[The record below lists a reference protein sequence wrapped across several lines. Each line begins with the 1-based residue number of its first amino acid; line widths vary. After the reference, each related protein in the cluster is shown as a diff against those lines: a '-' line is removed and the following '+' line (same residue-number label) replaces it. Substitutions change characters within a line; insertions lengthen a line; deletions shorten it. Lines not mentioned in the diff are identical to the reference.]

1 MRLRVLPFEKEGVRG
16 GFRNSDLQV
25 FNEMKISENWL
36 RAWVNPEIDSGTLS
50 DQLTMLGLE
59 VDDMAPAAKPFSGVV
74 VGEVLTV
81 EQHPDADRLR
91 VTTVNIGSGEPLQ
104 IVCGAPN
111 VRAGMKAPVATI
123 GAVLPGDFKIKKGK
137 LRGVESQGML
147 CGASEI
153 DLEDKIDGLL
163 ELPADAPV
171 GVDIREYLEL
181 DDHVIDISITPN
193 RGDCFSIRGVARE
206 IGVINQLPV
215 AAPEI
220 KEVAA
225 AIADHKN
232 VIVDTDGCPRYLGRV
247 IKNVNTKAPTPA
259 WMERALARSGI
270 RQHSILVDITN
281 YVLIELGQPLHAF
294 DGGKVEGAVHVR
306 QAAAGEKLV
315 LLNEQEVEL
324 QEDVM
329 VIADDA
335 KALAIAGIM
344 GGLSSSVT
352 DETAEI
358 FLESAFFA
366 PLHIA
371 GRARRF
377 GLHTDASQRYERGV
391 DFELPMAAM
400 HRASQLIAELAG
412 GEFGPI
418 TAVEQAALLPKR
430 EAIALNQAQVDQL
443 LGYAV
448 EPAFISDA
456 LSRLGCA
463 VTVKAE
469 GEWTVVPPSH
479 RYDMAIYQDLI
490 EEVARIHGYD
500 NIQIS
505 LPVMDVKLAKY
516 ADQFELAQLRQTAV
530 TLGYQ
535 EAISF
540 SFADA
545 KLEKQLNPQVQPL
558 ALANPISSDLAV
570 MRSTLLSSLIPCVQY
585 NLNRQQSRVR
595 FFELGLRFDYQG
607 ASSIHDLKQVPA
619 FALIAAGPRTA
630 ESWHGKPAEM
640 DFFDFKGDVEE
651 ILAAARLKVEY
662 VRSERAWLHPG
673 QSAEIL
679 LNGQSIGYLGRL
691 HPSLEAELDLSAT
704 WVAELD
710 QQAILQTYVS
720 NFTELSRFPSVR
732 RDIAL
737 LISDKINVS
746 EIQQLIEK
754 TGGELLD
761 SAWLFDV
768 YTGQGV
774 EEGKRSLAFALLWQH
789 PSRTLEDAEIK
800 SGMDNILQ
808 VLENTY
814 QATLRAS

>member
-1 MRLRVLPFEKEGVRG
+1 
-16 GFRNSDLQV
+16 
-25 FNEMKISENWL
+25 MKISENWL
-36 RAWVNPEIDSGTLS
+36 RTWVNPAIDSETLS

-59 VDDMAPAAKPFSGVV
+59 VDELAPVAKPFTGVV

-163 ELPADAPV
+163 ELPTDAPV
-171 GVDIREYLEL
+171 GVNIREYLKL
-181 DDHVIDISITPN
+181 DDNVIDISITPN
-193 RGDCFSIRGVARE
+193 RGDCFSIRGIARE
-206 IGVINQLPV
+206 IAVINQLQMNEPD
-215 AAPEI
+215 I
-220 KEVAA
+220 KSVDAT
-225 AIADHKN
+225 IADEKKV
-232 VIVDTDGCPRYLGRV
+232 VISTEGAPRYLGRV
-247 IKNVNTKAPTPA
+247 IKNVNVKAATPE
-259 WMERALARSGI
+259 WMEQALARSGI
-270 RQHSILVDITN
+270 RTHSILVDVTN
-281 YVLIELGQPLHAF
+281 YVLMELGQPMHAF
-294 DGGKVEGAVHVR
+294 DLAKIEGTVHVR
-306 QAAAGEKLV
+306 QAQPQEKLQ
-315 LLNEQEVEL
+315 LLNDQEVEL
-324 QEDVM
+324 QEDIM
-329 VIADDA
+329 VIADDQ

-344 GGLSSSVT
+344 GGLASSVT
-352 DETAEI
+352 DDTTDI

-366 PLHIA
+366 PLAIA

-377 GLHTDASQRYERGV
+377 GLHTDSSQRYERGV
-391 DFELPMAAM
+391 DFELPLIAM
-400 HRASQLIAELAG
+400 NRASQLIQELAG

-418 TAVEQAALLPKR
+418 TVAEKTEILPKR
-430 EAIALNQAQVDQL
+430 EAIELKQAQVDQL
-443 LGYAV
+443 LGYQLTAD
-448 EPAFISDA
+448 FIADA
-456 LSRLGCA
+456 LTRLGGE

-469 GEWTVVPPSH
+469 GEWSVVPPSH

-490 EEVARIHGYD
+490 EEVARIDGYD

-505 LPVMDVKLAKY
+505 LPSMDVQLAKY
-516 ADQFELAQLRQTAV
+516 QDRFEIAELRQTIV

-545 KLEKQLNPQVQPL
+545 KLEKQLNPQVNPL
-558 ALANPISSDLAV
+558 MLANPISSDLAA

-595 FFELGLRFDYQG
+595 FFELGLRFDYQN
-607 ASSIHDLKQVPA
+607 AKSIEDLKQIPTL
-619 FALIAAGPRTA
+619 ALVAVGSQQP
-630 ESWHGKPAEM
+630 ESWHIKPQPM
-640 DFFDFKGDVEE
+640 DFFDFKGEIEE
-651 ILAAARLKVEY
+651 ILAAGRVKVEY

-679 LNGQSIGYLGRL
+679 VDGQSIGYLGRL
-691 HPSLEAELDLSAT
+691 HPSLENELDLSTT
-704 WVAELD
+704 WVAELN
-710 QQAILQTYVS
+710 QTAVLQSYVS
-720 NFTELSRFPSVR
+720 NFTELSRFPSIR

-737 LISDKINVS
+737 LISDNINVRD
-746 EIQQLIEK
+746 IQQLIEK

-761 SAWLFDV
+761 STWLFDV

-800 SGMDNILQ
+800 SGMDNIIQ

>member
-1 MRLRVLPFEKEGVRG
+1 
-16 GFRNSDLQV
+16 
-25 FNEMKISENWL
+25 MKISENWL
-36 RAWVNPEIDSGTLS
+36 RTWVNPAIDSEKLS

-59 VDDMAPAAKPFSGVV
+59 VDDLSPAAKPFTGVV

-163 ELPADAPV
+163 ELPADAAV
-171 GVDIREYLEL
+171 GVNVREYLDL
-181 DDHVIDISITPN
+181 DDNVIDISITPN
-193 RGDCFSIRGVARE
+193 RGDCFSIRGIARE

-215 AAPEI
+215 TAPDI
-220 KEVAA
+220 QEVAA
-225 AIADHKN
+225 SIADEKK
-232 VIVDTDGCPRYLGRV
+232 VIVSTEGCPRYLGRV
-247 IKNVNTKAPTPA
+247 IKNVNTKAATPE

-281 YVLIELGQPLHAF
+281 YVLMELGQPLHAF
-294 DGGKVEGAVHVR
+294 DAAKVQGAVQVR
-306 QAAAGEKLV
+306 QATAGEKLV

-324 QEDVM
+324 QDDVM
-329 VIADDA
+329 VIADDE

-352 DETAEI
+352 DETTEI

-391 DFELPMAAM
+391 DFELPLIAM
-400 HRASQLIAELAG
+400 HRASQLISELAG

-418 TAVEQAALLPKR
+418 TVAENAAVLPTR
-430 EAIALNQAQVDQL
+430 DAIELEQAQVDQL
-443 LGYAV
+443 LGYSV
-448 EPAFISDA
+448 DSDFITDA
-456 LSRLGCA
+456 LTRLGCE
-463 VTVKAE
+463 VTVKAQ
-469 GEWTVVPPSH
+469 GQWSVVPPSH

-505 LPVMDVKLAKY
+505 LPVIDTKLAKY
-516 ADQFELAQLRQTAV
+516 QDQFEVAQLRQTLV

-540 SFADA
+540 SFADL
-545 KLEKQLNPQVQPL
+545 KLEKQLNAAVNPL

-585 NLNRQQSRVR
+585 NINRQLSRVR
-595 FFELGLRFDYQG
+595 FFELGLRFDYQN
-607 ASSIHDLKQVPA
+607 AASIHDLKQIPTLA
-619 FALIAAGPRTA
+619 MIAVGAKTA
-630 ESWHGKPAEM
+630 ESWHGKPQAM
-640 DFFDFKGDVEE
+640 DFFDLKGEVEE
-651 ILAAARLKVEY
+651 LLAAGRVQVEY
-662 VRSERAWLHPG
+662 VRSERSWLHPG

-679 LNGQSIGYLGRL
+679 VNGQSIGYLGRL
-691 HPSLEAELDLSAT
+691 HPSLENELDLGTT

-710 QQAILQTYVS
+710 QQAVLQTYVS

-746 EIQQLIEK
+746 EIQQLIEQ
-754 TGGELLD
+754 TGGELLH
-761 SAWLFDV
+761 STWLFDV

-774 EEGKRSLAFALLWQH
+774 EAGKRSLAFALLWQH
-789 PSRTLEDAEIK
+789 PTRTLEDAEIK

>member
-1 MRLRVLPFEKEGVRG
+1 
-16 GFRNSDLQV
+16 
-25 FNEMKISENWL
+25 MKISENWL
-36 RAWVNPEIDSGTLS
+36 RTWVNPAIDSDTLS

-59 VDDMAPAAKPFSGVV
+59 VDELAPVAKPFTGVV

-81 EQHPDADRLR
+81 DQHPDADRLR

-111 VRAGMKAPVATI
+111 VRVGMKAPVATI

-171 GVDIREYLEL
+171 GVNIREYLKL
-181 DDHVIDISITPN
+181 DDNVIDISITPN
-193 RGDCFSIRGVARE
+193 RGDCFSIRGIARE
-206 IGVINQLPV
+206 IAVINQLQMNE
-215 AAPEI
+215 PEI
-220 KEVAA
+220 KSVDATITDEKKV
-225 AIADHKN
+225 
-232 VIVDTDGCPRYLGRV
+232 VISTDGAPRYLGRV
-247 IKNVNTKAPTPA
+247 VKNVNVKAATPE
-259 WMERALARSGI
+259 WMEQALARSGI
-270 RQHSILVDITN
+270 RTHSILVDVTN
-281 YVLIELGQPLHAF
+281 YVLMELGQPMHAF
-294 DGGKVEGAVHVR
+294 DLAKIEGTVHVR
-306 QAAAGEKLV
+306 QAQPQEKLQ
-315 LLNEQEVEL
+315 LLNDQEVEL
-324 QEDVM
+324 QEDIM
-329 VIADDA
+329 VIADDQ

-344 GGLSSSVT
+344 GGLASSVT
-352 DETAEI
+352 DDTADI

-366 PLHIA
+366 PLAIA

-377 GLHTDASQRYERGV
+377 GLHTDSSQRYERGV
-391 DFELPMAAM
+391 DFELPLIAM
-400 HRASQLIAELAG
+400 NRASQLIQELAG

-418 TAVEQAALLPKR
+418 TVAEKTDLLPKR
-430 EAIALNQAQVDQL
+430 EAIELKQAQVDQL
-443 LGYAV
+443 LGYQVA
-448 EPAFISDA
+448 ADFITDA
-456 LSRLGCA
+456 LTRLGCS

-469 GEWTVVPPSH
+469 GEWSVVPPSH

-490 EEVARIHGYD
+490 EEVARIDGYD

-505 LPVMDVKLAKY
+505 LPSMDVQLAKY
-516 ADQFELAQLRQTAV
+516 QDRFEIAQLRQTVV

-545 KLEKQLNPQVQPL
+545 KLEKQLNPQVNPL
-558 ALANPISSDLAV
+558 MLANPISSDLAA

-595 FFELGLRFDYQG
+595 FFELGLRFDYQN
-607 ASSIHDLKQVPA
+607 ATSIQDLKQIPTL
-619 FALIAAGPRTA
+619 ALIAVGSREP
-630 ESWHGKPAEM
+630 ESWHAKLQPM
-640 DFFDFKGDVEE
+640 DFFDFKGEVEE
-651 ILAAARLKVEY
+651 VLAAGRVKVEY

-679 LNGQSIGYLGRL
+679 VDGKSIGYLGRL
-691 HPSLEAELDLSAT
+691 HPSLENELDLSTT

-710 QQAILQTYVS
+710 QAAVLQSYVS

-737 LISDKINVS
+737 LISDNINVRD
-746 EIQQLIEK
+746 IQQLIEK

-761 SAWLFDV
+761 STWLFDV

-800 SGMDNILQ
+800 SGMDNIIQ

>member
-1 MRLRVLPFEKEGVRG
+1 
-16 GFRNSDLQV
+16 
-25 FNEMKISENWL
+25 MKISENWL
-36 RAWVNPEIDSGTLS
+36 RTWVNPTIDSDTLS
-50 DQLTMLGLE
+50 NQLTMLGLE
-59 VDDMAPAAKPFSGVV
+59 VDDMEPAAKPFTGVV

-81 EQHPDADRLR
+81 VQHPDADRLR
-91 VTTVNIGSGEPLQ
+91 VTTVNIGSSEPLQ

-111 VRAGMKAPVATI
+111 VRVGMKAPVATV
-123 GAVLPGDFKIKKGK
+123 GAVLPGDFKIKNGK

-153 DLEDKIDGLL
+153 DIEDKIDGLL
-163 ELPADAPV
+163 ELPSDAPV
-171 GVDIREYLEL
+171 GVNIREYLDL

-193 RGDCFSIRGVARE
+193 RGDCFSIRGIARE

-215 AAPEI
+215 TAPEI
-220 KEVAA
+220 KQVAA
-225 AIADHKN
+225 TITDEKKV
-232 VIVDTDGCPRYLGRV
+232 VISTEGCPRYLGRV
-247 IKNVNTKAPTPA
+247 IKNVNTKASTPV

-294 DGGKVEGAVHVR
+294 DGGKVQGSVQVR
-306 QAAAGEKLV
+306 QATAAEKLT

-324 QEDVM
+324 SEKVM

-344 GGLSSSVT
+344 GGLSSSIT
-352 DETAEI
+352 DATTEI

-366 PLHIA
+366 QLAIA
-371 GRARRF
+371 GRARSF

-391 DFELPMAAM
+391 DFELPMVAM
-400 HRASQLIAELAG
+400 HRASQLIQELAG

-418 TAVEQAALLPKR
+418 TVAEQAELLPIR
-430 EAIALNQAQVDQL
+430 EAIELNQAQVDQL
-443 LGYAV
+443 LGYQV
-448 EPAFISDA
+448 ESDFITDA
-456 LSRLGCA
+456 LTRLGCT
-463 VTVKAE
+463 VTVKAM

-479 RYDMAIYQDLI
+479 RYDMTIYQDLI

-500 NIQIS
+500 NIQMS
-505 LPVMDVKLAKY
+505 LPVIDVKLAKHQ
-516 ADQFELAQLRQTAV
+516 DQFELPQLRQTLV

-540 SFADA
+540 SFADL
-545 KLEKQLNPQVQPL
+545 KLEKQLNPSVNLL

-585 NLNRQQSRVR
+585 NINRQQSRVR
-595 FFELGLRFDYQG
+595 FFELGLRFDYQN
-607 ASSIHDLKQVPA
+607 AQNIDDLKQIPTLA
-619 FALIAAGPRTA
+619 MIAVGAKQT
-630 ESWHGKPAEM
+630 ESWHGKPQPM
-640 DFFDFKGDVEE
+640 DFFDLKGEVEE
-651 ILAAARLKVEY
+651 LLGVARVQTEF
-662 VRSERAWLHPG
+662 VRSTREWLHPG

-679 LNGQSIGYLGRL
+679 VGGKSIGYLGRL
-691 HPSLEAELDLSAT
+691 HPSLEDELDLGTT

-710 QQAILQTYVS
+710 QLAVLQTYVS

-746 EIQQLIEK
+746 EIQQLIGRS
-754 TGGELLD
+754 GGELLD
-761 SAWLFDV
+761 SSWLFDV

-774 EEGKRSLAFALLWQH
+774 ENGKRSLAFALLWQH

-800 SGMDNILQ
+800 SGMDHIIQ
-808 VLENTY
+808 VLESTY

>member
-1 MRLRVLPFEKEGVRG
+1 
-16 GFRNSDLQV
+16 
-25 FNEMKISENWL
+25 MKISENWL
-36 RAWVNPEIDSGTLS
+36 RTWVNPAIDSDTLS

-59 VDDMAPAAKPFSGVV
+59 VDELAPVAKPFTGVV

-123 GAVLPGDFKIKKGK
+123 GAILPGDFKIKKGK

-163 ELPADAPV
+163 ELPDDAPV
-171 GVDIREYLEL
+171 GVNIREYLKL
-181 DDHVIDISITPN
+181 DDNVIDISITPN
-193 RGDCFSIRGVARE
+193 RGDCFSIRGIARE
-206 IGVINQLPV
+206 VAVINQLQMNE
-215 AAPEI
+215 PEI
-220 KEVAA
+220 KSVDATITDEKKV
-225 AIADHKN
+225 
-232 VIVDTDGCPRYLGRV
+232 VINTDGAPRYLGRV
-247 IKNVNTKAPTPA
+247 IKNVNVKASTPE
-259 WMERALARSGI
+259 WMEQALARSGI
-270 RQHSILVDITN
+270 RTHSILVDVTN
-281 YVLIELGQPLHAF
+281 YVLMELGQPMHAF
-294 DGGKVEGAVHVR
+294 DLAKIEGTVHVR
-306 QAAAGEKLV
+306 QAKSQEKLQ
-315 LLNEQEVEL
+315 LLNDQEVEL

-329 VIADDA
+329 VIADDQ

-344 GGLSSSVT
+344 GGLASSVT
-352 DETAEI
+352 DDTTDI

-366 PLHIA
+366 PLAIA

-377 GLHTDASQRYERGV
+377 GLHTDSSQRYERGV
-391 DFELPMAAM
+391 DFELPLIAM
-400 HRASQLIAELAG
+400 NRASQLIQELAG

-418 TAVEQAALLPKR
+418 TVAEKSDLLPKR
-430 EAIALNQAQVDQL
+430 EAIELKQAQVDQL
-443 LGYAV
+443 LGYKVAA
-448 EPAFISDA
+448 EFITDA
-456 LSRLGCA
+456 LTRLGCE
-463 VTVKAE
+463 VTVQAN
-469 GEWTVVPPSH
+469 GEWSVVPPSH

-490 EEVARIHGYD
+490 EEVARIDGYD

-505 LPVMDVKLAKY
+505 LPSMDVQLAKY
-516 ADQFELAQLRQTAV
+516 QDRFEIAQLRQTVV

-545 KLEKQLNPQVQPL
+545 KLEKQLNPQVSPL
-558 ALANPISSDLAV
+558 MLANPISSDLAA
-570 MRSTLLSSLIPCVQY
+570 MRSTLLSGLIPCVQY

-595 FFELGLRFDYQG
+595 FFELGLRFDYQN
-607 ASSIHDLKQVPA
+607 ANSIQDLKQIPTL
-619 FALIAAGPRTA
+619 ALVAVGSREP
-630 ESWHGKPAEM
+630 ESWHAKPQPM
-640 DFFDFKGDVEE
+640 DFFDFKGEVEE
-651 ILAAARLKVEY
+651 ILAAGRVKVEY
-662 VRSERAWLHPG
+662 VRSERPWLHPG

-679 LNGQSIGYLGRL
+679 VDGQSIGYLGRL
-691 HPSLEAELDLSAT
+691 HPSLENELDLSTT

-710 QQAILQTYVS
+710 QAAVLQSYVS

-737 LISDKINVS
+737 LISDNINVRD
-746 EIQQLIEK
+746 IQQLIEK

-761 SAWLFDV
+761 STWLFDV

-800 SGMDNILQ
+800 SGMDNIIQ

>member
-1 MRLRVLPFEKEGVRG
+1 
-16 GFRNSDLQV
+16 
-25 FNEMKISENWL
+25 MKISENWL
-36 RAWVNPEIDSGTLS
+36 RTWVNPAIDSEKLS

-59 VDDMAPAAKPFSGVV
+59 VDDLSPAAKPFTGVV

-137 LRGVESQGML
+137 LRGIESQGML

-163 ELPADAPV
+163 ELPNDAPV
-171 GVDIREYLEL
+171 GVNIREYLDL
-181 DDHVIDISITPN
+181 DDNVIDISITPN
-193 RGDCFSIRGVARE
+193 RGDCFSIRGIARE

-215 AAPEI
+215 TAPEI
-220 KEVAA
+220 QEVAA
-225 AIADHKN
+225 TIADEKK
-232 VIVDTDGCPRYLGRV
+232 VVVSTEGCPRYLGRV
-247 IKNVNTKAPTPA
+247 IKNVNTKAPTPE

-294 DGGKVEGAVHVR
+294 DGGKVQGAVHVR
-306 QAAAGEKLV
+306 QATAGEKLV

-324 QEDVM
+324 NEKVM
-329 VIADDA
+329 VIADDE

-352 DETAEI
+352 DATTEI

-371 GRARRF
+371 GRARSF

-391 DFELPMAAM
+391 DFELPVMAM

-418 TAVEQAALLPKR
+418 TVAENPAVLPRR
-430 EAIALNQAQVDQL
+430 EAIELEQAQVDQL
-443 LGYAV
+443 LGYKV
-448 EPAFISDA
+448 ESDFITDA
-456 LSRLGCA
+456 LTRLDCE

-469 GEWTVVPPSH
+469 GQWSVVPPSH

-505 LPVMDVKLAKY
+505 LPVIDVKLAKY
-516 ADQFELAQLRQTAV
+516 QDQFEVAQLRQTAV
-530 TLGYQ
+530 TLGYR

-540 SFADA
+540 SFADL
-545 KLEKQLNPQVQPL
+545 KLEKQLNPAVNPL

-585 NLNRQQSRVR
+585 NVNRQQNRVR
-595 FFELGLRFDYQG
+595 FFELGLRFDYQD
-607 ASSIHDLKQVPA
+607 AASIHDLKQIPT
-619 FALIAAGPRTA
+619 FALIATGSRIN
-630 ESWHGKPAEM
+630 ESWHGKPQPM

-651 ILAAARLKVEY
+651 ILAAARLNVEY

-673 QSAEIL
+673 QSAEIMVD
-679 LNGQSIGYLGRL
+679 GQSIGYLGRL
-691 HPSLEAELDLSAT
+691 HPLLEDELDLATT

-710 QQAILQTYVS
+710 QKAVLQTYVS

-746 EIQQLIEK
+746 EIQRLIEK
-754 TGGELLD
+754 TGGELLE
-761 SAWLFDV
+761 STWLFDV

-789 PSRTLEDAEIK
+789 PTRTLEDAEIK

>member
-1 MRLRVLPFEKEGVRG
+1 
-16 GFRNSDLQV
+16 
-25 FNEMKISENWL
+25 MKISENWL
-36 RAWVNPEIDSGTLS
+36 RTWVNPAIDSDTLS

-59 VDDMAPAAKPFSGVV
+59 VDELASVAKPFTGVV

-123 GAVLPGDFKIKKGK
+123 GAILPGDFKIKKGK

-163 ELPADAPV
+163 ELPDDAPV
-171 GVDIREYLEL
+171 GVNIREYLKL
-181 DDHVIDISITPN
+181 DDNVIDISITPN
-193 RGDCFSIRGVARE
+193 RGDCFSIRGIARE
-206 IGVINQLPV
+206 VAVINQLQMNE
-215 AAPEI
+215 PEI
-220 KEVAA
+220 KSVDATITDEKKV
-225 AIADHKN
+225 
-232 VIVDTDGCPRYLGRV
+232 VINTDGAPRYLGRV
-247 IKNVNTKAPTPA
+247 IKNVNVKAATPE
-259 WMERALARSGI
+259 WMEQALARSGI
-270 RQHSILVDITN
+270 RTHSILVDVTN
-281 YVLIELGQPLHAF
+281 YVLMELGQPMHAF
-294 DGGKVEGAVHVR
+294 DLAKIEGTVHVR
-306 QAAAGEKLV
+306 QAQPQEKLQ
-315 LLNEQEVEL
+315 LLNDQEVEL

-329 VIADDA
+329 VIADDQ

-344 GGLSSSVT
+344 GGLASSVT
-352 DETAEI
+352 DDTTDI

-366 PLHIA
+366 PLAIA

-377 GLHTDASQRYERGV
+377 GLHTDSSQRYERGV
-391 DFELPMAAM
+391 DFELPLIAM
-400 HRASQLIAELAG
+400 NRASQLIQELAG

-418 TAVEQAALLPKR
+418 TVAEKSDLLPKR
-430 EAIALNQAQVDQL
+430 EAIELKQVQVDQL
-443 LGYAV
+443 LGYKVAA
-448 EPAFISDA
+448 EFITDA
-456 LSRLGCA
+456 LTRLGCE
-463 VTVKAE
+463 VTVQAN
-469 GEWTVVPPSH
+469 GEWSVVPPSH

-490 EEVARIHGYD
+490 EEVARIDGYD

-505 LPVMDVKLAKY
+505 LPSMDVQLAKY
-516 ADQFELAQLRQTAV
+516 QDRFEIAQLRQTVV

-545 KLEKQLNPQVQPL
+545 KLEKQLNPQVSPL
-558 ALANPISSDLAV
+558 MLANPISSDLAA

-595 FFELGLRFDYQG
+595 FFELGLRFDYQN
-607 ASSIHDLKQVPA
+607 ANSIQDLKQIPTL
-619 FALIAAGPRTA
+619 ALVAVGSREP
-630 ESWHGKPAEM
+630 ESWHAKPQPM
-640 DFFDFKGDVEE
+640 DFFDFKGEVEE
-651 ILAAARLKVEY
+651 ILAAGRVKVEY
-662 VRSERAWLHPG
+662 VRSERPWLHPG

-679 LNGQSIGYLGRL
+679 VDGQSIGYLGRL
-691 HPSLEAELDLSAT
+691 HPSLENELDLSTT

-710 QQAILQTYVS
+710 QAAVLQSYVS

-737 LISDKINVS
+737 LISDNINVRD
-746 EIQQLIEK
+746 IQQLIEK

-761 SAWLFDV
+761 STWLFDV

-800 SGMDNILQ
+800 SGMDNIIQ

>member
-1 MRLRVLPFEKEGVRG
+1 
-16 GFRNSDLQV
+16 
-25 FNEMKISENWL
+25 MKISENWL
-36 RAWVNPEIDSGTLS
+36 RTWVNPAIDSDTLS

-59 VDDMAPAAKPFSGVV
+59 VDELVPAAKPFTGVV
-74 VGEVLTV
+74 IGEVLTV
-81 EQHPDADRLR
+81 VQHPDADRLR
-91 VTTVNIGSGEPLQ
+91 VTTVNIGSDEPLQ

-111 VRAGMKAPVATI
+111 VRVGMKAPVATI

-171 GVDIREYLEL
+171 GTNIREYLNL

-215 AAPEI
+215 TAPEI
-220 KEVAA
+220 QEVAA
-225 AIADHKN
+225 TIADQKQ
-232 VIVDTDGCPRYLGRV
+232 VVVTTDGCPRYLGRV

-259 WMERALARSGI
+259 WMEQALARSGI

-281 YVLIELGQPLHAF
+281 YVLMELGQPLHAF
-294 DGGKVEGAVHVR
+294 DGGQVQGSVHVR
-306 QAAAGEKLV
+306 QASANEKLV
-315 LLNEQEVEL
+315 LLNEQEIEL
-324 QEDVM
+324 TEDVM
-329 VIADDA
+329 VIADDV

-352 DETAEI
+352 DETTEI

-371 GRARRF
+371 GRARRY

-391 DFELPMAAM
+391 DFELPMIAM
-400 HRASQLIAELAG
+400 QRASQLIQTLAG
-412 GEFGPI
+412 GDFGPI
-418 TAVEQAALLPKR
+418 TVSEKTELLPKR
-430 EAIALNQAQVDQL
+430 EAIELNQAQVDQL
-443 LGYAV
+443 LGYQV
-448 EPAFISDA
+448 PTAFITDA
-456 LSRLGCA
+456 LQRLGCD

-505 LPVMDVKLAKY
+505 LPVIDVKLAKHQ
-516 ADQFELAQLRQTAV
+516 DQFELTQLRQTLV

-540 SFADA
+540 SFADL
-545 KLEKQLNPQVQPL
+545 KLEKQLNSQVNPL

-585 NLNRQQSRVR
+585 NINRQQSRVR
-595 FFELGLRFDYQG
+595 FFELGLRFDYQN
-607 ASSIHDLKQVPA
+607 AKSIEDLKQIPTLA
-619 FALIAAGPRTA
+619 MIAVGSKQI
-630 ESWHGKPAEM
+630 ESWHGKAQVM
-640 DFFDFKGDVEE
+640 DFFDLKGEVEE
-651 ILAAARLKVEY
+651 ILAAGRVQVEY
-662 VRSERAWLHPG
+662 VRSDREWLHPG

-679 LNGQSIGYLGRL
+679 VDGKSVGYLGRL
-691 HPSLEAELDLSAT
+691 HPSLENALDLSTT
-704 WVAELD
+704 WIAELD
-710 QQAILQTYVS
+710 QSAVLQTYVS

-737 LISDKINVS
+737 VISDKINVS

-761 SAWLFDV
+761 STWLFDV

-774 EEGKRSLAFALLWQH
+774 EQGKRSLAFALLWQH

-800 SGMDNILQ
+800 SGMDHIIQ
-808 VLENTY
+808 VLEDTY

>member
-1 MRLRVLPFEKEGVRG
+1 
-16 GFRNSDLQV
+16 
-25 FNEMKISENWL
+25 MKISENWL
-36 RAWVNPEIDSGTLS
+36 RTWVNPAIDSDTLS

-59 VDDMAPAAKPFSGVV
+59 VDELAPVAKPFTGVV
-74 VGEVLTV
+74 IGEVLTV

-91 VTTVNIGSGEPLQ
+91 VTTINIGSGEPLQ

-111 VRAGMKAPVATI
+111 VRVGMKAPVATI

-171 GVDIREYLEL
+171 GVNIREYLKL
-181 DDHVIDISITPN
+181 DDNVIDISITPN
-193 RGDCFSIRGVARE
+193 RGDCFSIRGIARE
-206 IGVINQLPV
+206 ISVINKLQMNEPVINTV
-215 AAPEI
+215 AAT
-220 KEVAA
+220 VA
-225 AIADHKN
+225 DEKKV
-232 VIVDTDGCPRYLGRV
+232 VISTEGAPRYLGRV
-247 IKNVNTKAPTPA
+247 VKNVNVKAATPE
-259 WMERALARSGI
+259 WMEQALSRSGI
-270 RQHSILVDITN
+270 RTHSILVDVTN
-281 YVLIELGQPLHAF
+281 YVLMELGQPMHAF
-294 DGGKVEGAVHVR
+294 DLSKIEGTVHVR
-306 QAAAGEKLV
+306 QATQQEKLQ
-315 LLNEQEVEL
+315 LLNDQEVEL
-324 QEDVM
+324 QEDIM
-329 VIADDA
+329 VIADDQ

-344 GGLSSSVT
+344 GGLASSVT
-352 DETAEI
+352 DDTTDI

-366 PLHIA
+366 PLAIA

-377 GLHTDASQRYERGV
+377 GLHTDSSQRYERGV
-391 DFELPMAAM
+391 DFELPLIAM
-400 HRASQLIAELAG
+400 NRASQLIQELAG

-418 TAVEQAALLPKR
+418 TVAEKTDLLPKR
-430 EAIALNQAQVDQL
+430 EAIELKQAQVDQL
-443 LGYAV
+443 LGYQVAG
-448 EPAFISDA
+448 EFIADA
-456 LSRLGCA
+456 LTRLGCK

-469 GEWTVVPPSH
+469 GEWSVVPPSH

-490 EEVARIHGYD
+490 EEVARIDGYD

-505 LPVMDVKLAKY
+505 LPSMDVKFAKY
-516 ADQFELAQLRQTAV
+516 QDRFELAELRQTIV

-545 KLEKQLNPQVQPL
+545 KLEKQLNPEVKPL
-558 ALANPISSDLAV
+558 MLANPISSDLAA

-595 FFELGLRFDYQG
+595 FFEFGLRFDYQN
-607 ASSIHDLKQVPA
+607 AKSIEDLQQTPTL
-619 FALIAAGPRTA
+619 ALVAVGSQAP
-630 ESWHGKPAEM
+630 ESWHAKPQPM
-640 DFFDFKGDVEE
+640 DFFDFKGEVEE
-651 ILAAARLKVEY
+651 ILAAGRVSVEY

-673 QSAEIL
+673 QSADIL
-679 LNGQSIGYLGRL
+679 VDGKSIGYLGRL
-691 HPSLEAELDLSAT
+691 HPSLENELDLSTT

-710 QQAILQTYVS
+710 QTAVLQSYVS

-737 LISDKINVS
+737 LISDNINVRD
-746 EIQQLIEK
+746 IQQLIEQ

-761 SAWLFDV
+761 STWLFDV

-774 EEGKRSLAFALLWQH
+774 EDGKRSLAFALLWQH

-800 SGMDNILQ
+800 SGMDNIIQ

>member
-1 MRLRVLPFEKEGVRG
+1 
-16 GFRNSDLQV
+16 
-25 FNEMKISENWL
+25 MKISENWL
-36 RAWVNPEIDSGTLS
+36 RTWVNPAIDSEKLS

-59 VDDMAPAAKPFSGVV
+59 VDELAPAAKPFTGVV

-163 ELPADAPV
+163 ELPDDAPV
-171 GVDIREYLEL
+171 GVNIREYLDL

-193 RGDCFSIRGVARE
+193 RGDCFSIRGIARE

-215 AAPEI
+215 TVPEI

-225 AIADHKN
+225 TINDEKK
-232 VIVDTDGCPRYLGRV
+232 VVVSTEGCPRYLGRV
-247 IKNVNTKAPTPA
+247 IKNVNTKAPTPE
-259 WMERALARSGI
+259 WMERALVRSGI

-281 YVLIELGQPLHAF
+281 YVLMELGQPLHAF
-294 DGGKVEGAVHVR
+294 DGGKVQGSVQVR
-306 QAAAGEKLV
+306 QATAGEKLV
-315 LLNEQEVEL
+315 LLNEQDVEL
-324 QEDVM
+324 QDDVM
-329 VIADDA
+329 VIADDE

-352 DETAEI
+352 DETTEI

-366 PLHIA
+366 PLYIA

-391 DFELPMAAM
+391 DFELPMLAM

-418 TAVEQAALLPKR
+418 VVAENPAALPTR
-430 EAIALNQAQVDQL
+430 EAIELEQAQVDQL
-443 LGYAV
+443 LGYSI
-448 EPAFISDA
+448 ESGFIRDA
-456 LSRLGCA
+456 LMRLGCE

-469 GEWTVVPPSH
+469 GQWSVVPPSH

-505 LPVMDVKLAKY
+505 LPVLEAKLAKY
-516 ADQFELAQLRQTAV
+516 QDQFETAQLRQTAV

-540 SFADA
+540 SFADL
-545 KLEKQLNPQVQPL
+545 KLEKQLNPAVNPL

-585 NLNRQQSRVR
+585 NTNRQQSRVR
-595 FFELGLRFDYQG
+595 FFELGLRFDYQH
-607 ASSIHDLKQVPA
+607 AASIHDLKQIPT
-619 FALIAAGPRTA
+619 FALIATGSRTA
-630 ESWHGKPAEM
+630 ESWHAKPQAM

-679 LNGQSIGYLGRL
+679 VNNESIGYLGRL
-691 HPSLEAELDLSAT
+691 HPSLEDELDLTTT

-710 QQAILQTYVS
+710 QNAVLQTYVS

-746 EIQQLIEK
+746 EIQGLIEK

-761 SAWLFDV
+761 STWLFDV

-789 PSRTLEDAEIK
+789 SSRTLEDAEIK

>member
-1 MRLRVLPFEKEGVRG
+1 
-16 GFRNSDLQV
+16 
-25 FNEMKISENWL
+25 MKISENWL
-36 RAWVNPEIDSGTLS
+36 RTWVNPAIDSETLS

-59 VDDMAPAAKPFSGVV
+59 VDELAPVAKPFTGVV

-163 ELPADAPV
+163 ELPTDAPV
-171 GVDIREYLEL
+171 GVNIREYLKL
-181 DDHVIDISITPN
+181 DDNVIDISITPN
-193 RGDCFSIRGVARE
+193 RGDCFSIRGIARE
-206 IGVINQLPV
+206 IAVINQLQMNEPD
-215 AAPEI
+215 I
-220 KEVAA
+220 KSVDAT
-225 AIADHKN
+225 IADEKKV
-232 VIVDTDGCPRYLGRV
+232 VISTEGAPRYLGRV
-247 IKNVNTKAPTPA
+247 IKNVNVKAATPE
-259 WMERALARSGI
+259 WMEQALARSGI
-270 RQHSILVDITN
+270 RTHSILVDVTN
-281 YVLIELGQPLHAF
+281 YVLMELGQPMHAF
-294 DGGKVEGAVHVR
+294 DLAKIEGTIHVR
-306 QAAAGEKLV
+306 QAQPQEKLQ
-315 LLNEQEVEL
+315 LLNDQEVEL
-324 QEDVM
+324 QEDIM
-329 VIADDA
+329 VIADDQ

-344 GGLSSSVT
+344 GGLASSVT
-352 DETAEI
+352 DDTTDI

-366 PLHIA
+366 PLAIA

-377 GLHTDASQRYERGV
+377 GLHTDSSQRYERGV
-391 DFELPMAAM
+391 DFELPLIAM
-400 HRASQLIAELAG
+400 NRASQLIQELAG

-418 TAVEQAALLPKR
+418 TVAEKTEILPKR
-430 EAIALNQAQVDQL
+430 EAIELKQAQVDQL
-443 LGYAV
+443 LGYQLTAD
-448 EPAFISDA
+448 FIADA
-456 LSRLGCA
+456 LTRLGCE

-469 GEWTVVPPSH
+469 GEWNVVPPSH

-490 EEVARIHGYD
+490 EEVARIDGYD

-505 LPVMDVKLAKY
+505 LPSMDVQLAKY
-516 ADQFELAQLRQTAV
+516 QDRFEIAELRQTTV

-545 KLEKQLNPQVQPL
+545 KLEKQLNPQVNPL
-558 ALANPISSDLAV
+558 MLANPISSDLAA

-595 FFELGLRFDYQG
+595 FFELGLRFDYQD
-607 ASSIHDLKQVPA
+607 AKSIEDLKQIPTLALVAVGSQQPA
-619 FALIAAGPRTA
+619 
-630 ESWHGKPAEM
+630 SWHVKLQPL
-640 DFFDFKGDVEE
+640 DFFDFKGEIEE
-651 ILAAARLKVEY
+651 ILAAGRVKVEY

-679 LNGQSIGYLGRL
+679 VDGQSIGYLGRL
-691 HPSLEAELDLSAT
+691 HPSLENELDLSTT

-710 QQAILQTYVS
+710 QTAVLQSYVS

-737 LISDKINVS
+737 LISDNINVRD
-746 EIQQLIEK
+746 IQQLIEK

-761 SAWLFDV
+761 STWLFDV

-800 SGMDNILQ
+800 SGMDNIIQ

>member
-1 MRLRVLPFEKEGVRG
+1 
-16 GFRNSDLQV
+16 
-25 FNEMKISENWL
+25 MKISENWL
-36 RAWVNPEIDSGTLS
+36 RTWVNPAIDSDTLS

-59 VDDMAPAAKPFSGVV
+59 VDELAPVAKPFTGVV

-123 GAVLPGDFKIKKGK
+123 GAILPGDFKIKKGK

-163 ELPADAPV
+163 ELPNDAPV
-171 GVDIREYLEL
+171 GVNIREYLKL
-181 DDHVIDISITPN
+181 DDNVIDISITPN
-193 RGDCFSIRGVARE
+193 RGDCFSIRGIARE
-206 IGVINQLPV
+206 VAVINQLQMNE
-215 AAPEI
+215 PEI
-220 KEVAA
+220 KS
-225 AIADHKN
+225 
-232 VIVDTDGCPRYLGRV
+232 VDATITDEKKVVVNTDGAPRYLGRV
-247 IKNVNTKAPTPA
+247 IKNVNVKASTPE
-259 WMERALARSGI
+259 WMEQALARSGI
-270 RQHSILVDITN
+270 RTHSILVDVTN
-281 YVLIELGQPLHAF
+281 YVLMELGQPMHAF
-294 DGGKVEGAVHVR
+294 DLAKIEGTVHVR
-306 QAAAGEKLV
+306 QAQPQEKLQ
-315 LLNEQEVEL
+315 LLNDQEVEL
-324 QEDVM
+324 QDDVM
-329 VIADDA
+329 VIADDQ

-344 GGLSSSVT
+344 GGLASSVT
-352 DETAEI
+352 DDTTDI

-366 PLHIA
+366 PLAIA

-377 GLHTDASQRYERGV
+377 GLHTDSSQRYERGV
-391 DFELPMAAM
+391 DFELPLIAM
-400 HRASQLIAELAG
+400 NRASQLIQELAG

-418 TAVEQAALLPKR
+418 TVVEKSDLLPKR
-430 EAIALNQAQVDQL
+430 EAIELKQAQVDQL
-443 LGYAV
+443 LGYKVAA
-448 EPAFISDA
+448 EFITDA
-456 LSRLGCA
+456 LTRLGCE
-463 VTVKAE
+463 VTVKAD
-469 GEWTVVPPSH
+469 GEWSVVPPSH

-490 EEVARIHGYD
+490 EEVARIDGYD

-505 LPVMDVKLAKY
+505 LPSMDVQLAKY
-516 ADQFELAQLRQTAV
+516 QDRFEIAQLRQTVV

-545 KLEKQLNPQVQPL
+545 KLEKQLNPQVSPL
-558 ALANPISSDLAV
+558 MLANPISSDLAA

-595 FFELGLRFDYQG
+595 FFELGLRFDYQN
-607 ASSIHDLKQVPA
+607 ANSIQDLKQIPTL
-619 FALIAAGPRTA
+619 ALVAVGSREP
-630 ESWHGKPAEM
+630 ESWHAKPQPM
-640 DFFDFKGDVEE
+640 DFFDFKGEVEE
-651 ILAAARLKVEY
+651 ILAAGRVKVEY
-662 VRSERAWLHPG
+662 VRSERPWLHPG

-679 LNGQSIGYLGRL
+679 VDGQSIGYLGRL
-691 HPSLEAELDLSAT
+691 HPSLENELDLSTT

-710 QQAILQTYVS
+710 QAAVLQSYVS

-737 LISDKINVS
+737 LISDNINVRD
-746 EIQQLIEK
+746 IQQLIEK

-761 SAWLFDV
+761 STWLFDV

-800 SGMDNILQ
+800 SGMDNIIQ

>member
-1 MRLRVLPFEKEGVRG
+1 
-16 GFRNSDLQV
+16 
-25 FNEMKISENWL
+25 MKISENWL
-36 RAWVNPEIDSGTLS
+36 RTWVNPAIDSETLS

-59 VDDMAPAAKPFSGVV
+59 VDELAPVAKPFTGVV

-171 GVDIREYLEL
+171 GINIREYLKL
-181 DDHVIDISITPN
+181 DDNVIDISITPN
-193 RGDCFSIRGVARE
+193 RGDCFSIRGIARE
-206 IGVINQLPV
+206 IAVINQLQMNEPD
-215 AAPEI
+215 I
-220 KEVAA
+220 KSVEAT
-225 AIADHKN
+225 IADEKKV
-232 VIVDTDGCPRYLGRV
+232 VISTEGAPRYLGRV
-247 IKNVNTKAPTPA
+247 IKNVNVKAATPE
-259 WMERALARSGI
+259 WMEQALARSGI
-270 RQHSILVDITN
+270 RTHSILVDVTN
-281 YVLIELGQPLHAF
+281 YVLMELGQPMHAF
-294 DGGKVEGAVHVR
+294 DLAKIEGTVHVR
-306 QAAAGEKLV
+306 QAQPQEKLQ
-315 LLNEQEVEL
+315 LLNDQEVEL
-324 QEDVM
+324 QEDIM
-329 VIADDA
+329 VIADDQ

-344 GGLSSSVT
+344 GGLASSVT
-352 DETAEI
+352 DDTTDI

-366 PLHIA
+366 PLAIA

-377 GLHTDASQRYERGV
+377 GLHTDSSQRYERGV
-391 DFELPMAAM
+391 DFELPLIAM
-400 HRASQLIAELAG
+400 NRASQLIQELAG

-418 TAVEQAALLPKR
+418 TVAEKTEILPKR
-430 EAIALNQAQVDQL
+430 EAIELKQAQVDQL
-443 LGYAV
+443 LGYQLTAD
-448 EPAFISDA
+448 FIADA
-456 LSRLGCA
+456 LTRLGCE

-469 GEWTVVPPSH
+469 GEWNVIPPSH

-490 EEVARIHGYD
+490 EEVARIDGYD

-505 LPVMDVKLAKY
+505 LPSMDVQLAKY
-516 ADQFELAQLRQTAV
+516 QDRFEIAELRQTIV

-545 KLEKQLNPQVQPL
+545 KLEKQLNPQVNPL
-558 ALANPISSDLAV
+558 MLANPISSDLAA

-595 FFELGLRFDYQG
+595 FFELGLRFDYQN
-607 ASSIHDLKQVPA
+607 AKSIEDLKQIPTL
-619 FALIAAGPRTA
+619 ALVAVGSQQP
-630 ESWHGKPAEM
+630 ESWHVKPQPM
-640 DFFDFKGDVEE
+640 DFFDFKGEIEE
-651 ILAAARLKVEY
+651 ILAAGRVKVEY

-679 LNGQSIGYLGRL
+679 VDGQSIGYLGRL
-691 HPSLEAELDLSAT
+691 HPSLENELDLTTT

-710 QQAILQTYVS
+710 QTAVLQSYVS
-720 NFTELSRFPSVR
+720 NFTELSRFPSIR

-737 LISDKINVS
+737 LISDNINVRD
-746 EIQQLIEK
+746 IQQLIEK

-761 SAWLFDV
+761 STWLFDV

-800 SGMDNILQ
+800 SGMDNIIQ

>member
-1 MRLRVLPFEKEGVRG
+1 
-16 GFRNSDLQV
+16 
-25 FNEMKISENWL
+25 MKISENWL
-36 RAWVNPEIDSGTLS
+36 RTWVNPAIDSEKLS

-59 VDDMAPAAKPFSGVV
+59 VDDLSPAAKPFTGVV

-153 DLEDKIDGLL
+153 DLEDKLDGLL

-171 GVDIREYLEL
+171 GVNVREYLDL
-181 DDHVIDISITPN
+181 DDNVIDISITPN
-193 RGDCFSIRGVARE
+193 RGDCFSIRGIARE
-206 IGVINQLPV
+206 IAVINQLAVNTPEIQAV
-215 AAPEI
+215 AATISDE
-220 KEVAA
+220 KTVQSL
-225 AIADHKN
+225 
-232 VIVDTDGCPRYLGRV
+232 TDGCPRYLGRV
-247 IKNVNTKAPTPA
+247 IKNVNTKAATPE

-281 YVLIELGQPLHAF
+281 YVLIELGQPMHAF
-294 DGGKVEGAVHVR
+294 DGAKVQGGIQVR
-306 QAAAGEKLV
+306 MANAAEKLV

-329 VIADDA
+329 VIADDE
-335 KALAIAGIM
+335 KVLAMAGIM
-344 GGLSSSVT
+344 GGLSSAVS
-352 DETAEI
+352 DETTEI

-391 DFELPMAAM
+391 DFELPLLAM

-418 TAVEQAALLPKR
+418 TVAEQAAQLPTR
-430 EAIALNQAQVDQL
+430 SAIELNQAQVDQL
-443 LGYAV
+443 LGYSVDA
-448 EPAFISDA
+448 AFIADT
-456 LSRLGCA
+456 LTRLGFE
-463 VTVKAE
+463 VTVQAE
-469 GEWTVVPPSH
+469 GQWSVVPPSH

-490 EEVARIHGYD
+490 EEIARIHGYD

-505 LPVMDVKLAKY
+505 LPVIDVQLAKY
-516 ADQFELAQLRQTAV
+516 QDQFEVGQLRQTAV

-545 KLEKQLNPQVQPL
+545 KLEKQLNPAVNPL

-585 NLNRQQSRVR
+585 NVNRQQNRVR
-595 FFELGLRFDYQG
+595 FFELGLRFDYQN
-607 ASSIHDLKQVPA
+607 ASSIHDLKQIPT
-619 FALIAAGPRTA
+619 FALIAVGAKAA
-630 ESWHGKPAEM
+630 ESWHAKAQPM
-640 DFFDFKGDVEE
+640 DFFDFKGDIEE
-651 ILAAARLKVEY
+651 ILAAGRVQVEY

-673 QSAEIL
+673 QSAEIMV
-679 LNGQSIGYLGRL
+679 NGQSIGYFGRL
-691 HPSLEAELDLSAT
+691 HPSLEDELDLGIT

-710 QQAILQTYVS
+710 QAAVLQTYVS

-754 TGGELLD
+754 TGGALLD
-761 SAWLFDV
+761 STWLFDV

-774 EEGKRSLAFALLWQH
+774 EQGKRSLAFALLWQH
-789 PSRTLEDAEIK
+789 PTRTLEDAEIK

>member
-1 MRLRVLPFEKEGVRG
+1 
-16 GFRNSDLQV
+16 
-25 FNEMKISENWL
+25 MKISENWL
-36 RAWVNPEIDSGTLS
+36 RTWVNPAIDSDTLS

-59 VDDMAPAAKPFSGVV
+59 VDELAPVAKPFTGVV
-74 VGEVLTV
+74 IGEVLTV

-111 VRAGMKAPVATI
+111 VRVGMKAPVATI

-171 GVDIREYLEL
+171 GVNIREYLKL
-181 DDHVIDISITPN
+181 DDNVIDISITPN
-193 RGDCFSIRGVARE
+193 RGDCFSIRGIARE
-206 IGVINQLPV
+206 IAVINKLQMNEPV
-215 AAPEI
+215 INSVDAT
-220 KEVAA
+220 
-225 AIADHKN
+225 IADEKKV
-232 VIVDTDGCPRYLGRV
+232 VISTEGAPRYLGRV
-247 IKNVNTKAPTPA
+247 VKNVNVKAATPE
-259 WMERALARSGI
+259 WMEQALSRSGI
-270 RQHSILVDITN
+270 RTHSILVDVTN
-281 YVLIELGQPLHAF
+281 YVLMELGQPMHAF
-294 DGGKVEGAVHVR
+294 DLSKIEGTVHVR
-306 QAAAGEKLV
+306 QATQQEKLQ
-315 LLNEQEVEL
+315 LLNDQEVEL
-324 QEDVM
+324 QEDIM
-329 VIADDA
+329 VIADDQ

-352 DETAEI
+352 DDTTDI

-366 PLHIA
+366 PLAIA

-377 GLHTDASQRYERGV
+377 GLHTDSSQRYERGV
-391 DFELPMAAM
+391 DFELPLIAM
-400 HRASQLIAELAG
+400 NRASQLIQELAG

-418 TAVEQAALLPKR
+418 TVAEKTDLLPKR
-430 EAIALNQAQVDQL
+430 EAIELKQAQVDQL
-443 LGYAV
+443 LGYQVAG
-448 EPAFISDA
+448 EFIADA
-456 LSRLGCA
+456 LTRLGCT

-469 GEWTVVPPSH
+469 GEWSVVPPSH

-490 EEVARIHGYD
+490 EEVARIDGYD

-505 LPVMDVKLAKY
+505 LPSMDVKFAKY
-516 ADQFELAQLRQTAV
+516 QDRFELAELRQTIV

-545 KLEKQLNPQVQPL
+545 KLEKQLNPEVQL
-558 ALANPISSDLAV
+558 LMLANPISSDLAA

-595 FFELGLRFDYQG
+595 FFEFGLRFDYQN
-607 ASSIHDLKQVPA
+607 AKSIEDLQQTPTL
-619 FALIAAGPRTA
+619 ALVAVGSQEP
-630 ESWHGKPAEM
+630 ESWHVKPQPM
-640 DFFDFKGDVEE
+640 DFFDFKGEVEE
-651 ILAAARLKVEY
+651 VLAAGRVKAEY

-679 LNGQSIGYLGRL
+679 VDGKSIGYLGRL
-691 HPSLEAELDLSAT
+691 HPSLENELDLSTT

-710 QQAILQTYVS
+710 QTAVLQSYVS

-737 LISDKINVS
+737 LISDNINVRD
-746 EIQQLIEK
+746 IQQLIEQ

-761 SAWLFDV
+761 STWLFDV

-774 EEGKRSLAFALLWQH
+774 EDGKRSLAFALLWQH

-800 SGMDNILQ
+800 SGMDNIIQ

>member
-1 MRLRVLPFEKEGVRG
+1 
-16 GFRNSDLQV
+16 
-25 FNEMKISENWL
+25 MKISENWL
-36 RAWVNPEIDSGTLS
+36 RTWVNPAIDSDTLS

-59 VDDMAPAAKPFSGVV
+59 VDELAPVAKPFTGVV

-171 GVDIREYLEL
+171 GVNIREYLKL
-181 DDHVIDISITPN
+181 DDNVIDISITPN
-193 RGDCFSIRGVARE
+193 RGDCFSIRGIARE
-206 IGVINQLPV
+206 VAVINQLQMNE
-215 AAPEI
+215 PEI
-220 KEVAA
+220 KSVDATITDEKKV
-225 AIADHKN
+225 
-232 VIVDTDGCPRYLGRV
+232 VINTDGAPRYLGRV
-247 IKNVNTKAPTPA
+247 IKNVNVKAATPE
-259 WMERALARSGI
+259 WMEQALARSGI
-270 RQHSILVDITN
+270 RTHSILVDVTN
-281 YVLIELGQPLHAF
+281 YVLMELGQPMHAF
-294 DGGKVEGAVHVR
+294 DLAKIEGTVHVR
-306 QAAAGEKLV
+306 QAQPQEKLQ
-315 LLNEQEVEL
+315 LLNDQEVEL
-324 QEDVM
+324 QDDVM
-329 VIADDA
+329 VIADDQ

-344 GGLSSSVT
+344 GGLASSVT
-352 DETAEI
+352 DDTTDI

-366 PLHIA
+366 PLAIA

-377 GLHTDASQRYERGV
+377 GLHTDSSQRYERGV
-391 DFELPMAAM
+391 DFELPLIAM
-400 HRASQLIAELAG
+400 NRASQLIQELAG

-418 TAVEQAALLPKR
+418 TVAEKSDLLPKR
-430 EAIALNQAQVDQL
+430 EAIELKQAQVDQL
-443 LGYAV
+443 LGYKVAA
-448 EPAFISDA
+448 EFITDA
-456 LSRLGCA
+456 LTRLGCE
-463 VTVKAE
+463 VTIQAD
-469 GEWTVVPPSH
+469 GEWSVVPPSH

-490 EEVARIHGYD
+490 EEVARIDGYD

-505 LPVMDVKLAKY
+505 LPSMDVQLAKY
-516 ADQFELAQLRQTAV
+516 QDRFEIAQLRQTVV

-545 KLEKQLNPQVQPL
+545 KLEKQLNPQVSPL
-558 ALANPISSDLAV
+558 MLANPISSDLAA

-595 FFELGLRFDYQG
+595 FFELGLRFDYQK
-607 ASSIHDLKQVPA
+607 ANSIQDLKQIPTL
-619 FALIAAGPRTA
+619 ALVAVGSREP
-630 ESWHGKPAEM
+630 ESWHAKPQPM
-640 DFFDFKGDVEE
+640 DFFDFKGEVEE
-651 ILAAARLKVEY
+651 ILAAGRVKVEY
-662 VRSERAWLHPG
+662 VRSEHPWLHPG

-679 LNGQSIGYLGRL
+679 VDGQSIGYLGRL
-691 HPSLEAELDLSAT
+691 HPSLENELDLSTT

-710 QQAILQTYVS
+710 QAAVLQSYVS

-737 LISDKINVS
+737 LISDNINVRD
-746 EIQQLIEK
+746 IQQLIEK

-761 SAWLFDV
+761 STWLFDV

-800 SGMDNILQ
+800 SGMDNIIQ

>member
-1 MRLRVLPFEKEGVRG
+1 
-16 GFRNSDLQV
+16 
-25 FNEMKISENWL
+25 MKISENWL
-36 RAWVNPEIDSGTLS
+36 RTWVNPAIDSDTLS

-59 VDDMAPAAKPFSGVV
+59 VDELAPVAKPFTGVV
-74 VGEVLTV
+74 IGEVLTV

-91 VTTVNIGSGEPLQ
+91 VTTINIGSGEPLQ

-111 VRAGMKAPVATI
+111 VRVGMKAPVATI

-171 GVDIREYLEL
+171 GVNIREYLKL
-181 DDHVIDISITPN
+181 DDNVIDISITPN
-193 RGDCFSIRGVARE
+193 RGDCFSIRGIARE
-206 IGVINQLPV
+206 ISVINKLEMIEPVINTV
-215 AAPEI
+215 AAT
-220 KEVAA
+220 
-225 AIADHKN
+225 IADEKKV
-232 VIVDTDGCPRYLGRV
+232 VISTEGAPRYLGRV
-247 IKNVNTKAPTPA
+247 VKNVNIKAATPE
-259 WMERALARSGI
+259 WMQQALSRSGI
-270 RQHSILVDITN
+270 RTHSILVDVTN
-281 YVLIELGQPLHAF
+281 YVLMELGQPMHAF
-294 DGGKVEGAVHVR
+294 DLSKIEGTVHVR
-306 QAAAGEKLV
+306 QATQQEKLQ
-315 LLNEQEVEL
+315 LLNDQEVEL
-324 QEDVM
+324 QEDIM
-329 VIADDA
+329 VIADDQ

-344 GGLSSSVT
+344 GGLASSVT
-352 DETAEI
+352 DDTTDI
-358 FLESAFFA
+358 FLESACFA
-366 PLHIA
+366 PLAIA

-377 GLHTDASQRYERGV
+377 GLHTDSSQRYERGV
-391 DFELPMAAM
+391 DFELPLIAM
-400 HRASQLIAELAG
+400 NRASQLIQELAG

-418 TAVEQAALLPKR
+418 TVAEKTDLLPKR
-430 EAIALNQAQVDQL
+430 EAIELKQVQVDQL
-443 LGYAV
+443 LGYQVAG
-448 EPAFISDA
+448 EFIADA
-456 LSRLGCA
+456 LTRLGCE

-469 GEWTVVPPSH
+469 GEWSVVPPSH

-490 EEVARIHGYD
+490 EEVARIDGYD

-505 LPVMDVKLAKY
+505 LPSMDVKFAKY
-516 ADQFELAQLRQTAV
+516 QDRFELAELRQTIV

-545 KLEKQLNPQVQPL
+545 KLEKQLNPEVKPL
-558 ALANPISSDLAV
+558 MLANPISSDLAA

-595 FFELGLRFDYQG
+595 FFEFGLRFDYQN
-607 ASSIHDLKQVPA
+607 AKSIEDLQQTPTL
-619 FALIAAGPRTA
+619 ALVAVGSQAP
-630 ESWHGKPAEM
+630 ESWHAKPQPM
-640 DFFDFKGDVEE
+640 DFFDFKGEVEE
-651 ILAAARLKVEY
+651 ILAAGRVSVEY

-679 LNGQSIGYLGRL
+679 VDGKSIGYLGRL
-691 HPSLEAELDLSAT
+691 HPSLENELDLSTT

-710 QQAILQTYVS
+710 QTAVLQSYVS
-720 NFTELSRFPSVR
+720 NFTELSRFPSIR

-737 LISDKINVS
+737 LISDNINVRD
-746 EIQQLIEK
+746 IQQLIEK

-761 SAWLFDV
+761 STWLFDV

-774 EEGKRSLAFALLWQH
+774 EDGKRSLAFALLWQH

-800 SGMDNILQ
+800 SGMDNIIQ

>member
-1 MRLRVLPFEKEGVRG
+1 
-16 GFRNSDLQV
+16 
-25 FNEMKISENWL
+25 MKISENWL
-36 RAWVNPEIDSGTLS
+36 RTWVNPAIDSNTLS

-59 VDDMAPAAKPFSGVV
+59 VDELAPVAKPFTGVV

-171 GVDIREYLEL
+171 GLNIREYLKL
-181 DDHVIDISITPN
+181 DDNVIDISITPN
-193 RGDCFSIRGVARE
+193 RGDCFSIRGIARE
-206 IGVINQLPV
+206 IAVINQLQMNE
-215 AAPEI
+215 PEI
-220 KEVAA
+220 KSVDATITDEKKV
-225 AIADHKN
+225 
-232 VIVDTDGCPRYLGRV
+232 VISTEGAPRYLGRV
-247 IKNVNTKAPTPA
+247 IKNVNVKAATPE
-259 WMERALARSGI
+259 WMEQALARSGI
-270 RQHSILVDITN
+270 RTHSILVDVTN
-281 YVLIELGQPLHAF
+281 YVLMELGQPMHAF
-294 DGGKVEGAVHVR
+294 DLAKIEGTVEVR
-306 QAAAGEKLV
+306 QAKPQEKLQ
-315 LLNEQEVEL
+315 LLNDQEVEL

-329 VIADDA
+329 VIADDQ

-344 GGLSSSVT
+344 GGLASSVT
-352 DETAEI
+352 DDTTDI

-366 PLHIA
+366 PLAIA

-377 GLHTDASQRYERGV
+377 GLHTDSSQRYERGV
-391 DFELPMAAM
+391 DFELPLIAM
-400 HRASQLIAELAG
+400 NRASQLIQELAG
-412 GEFGPI
+412 GAFGPI
-418 TAVEQAALLPKR
+418 TIAEKSDLLPKR
-430 EAIALNQAQVDQL
+430 EAIELKQAQVDQL
-443 LGYAV
+443 LGYQVAA
-448 EPAFISDA
+448 EFITDA
-456 LSRLGCA
+456 LTRLGCE
-463 VTVKAE
+463 VTVQAD
-469 GEWTVVPPSH
+469 GEWSVVPPSH

-490 EEVARIHGYD
+490 EEVARIDGYD

-505 LPVMDVKLAKY
+505 LPSMDVQLAKY
-516 ADQFELAQLRQTAV
+516 QDRFEIAQLRQTVV

-545 KLEKQLNPQVQPL
+545 KLEKQLNPQVNPL
-558 ALANPISSDLAV
+558 MLANPISSDLAA

-595 FFELGLRFDYQG
+595 FFELGLRFDYQD
-607 ASSIHDLKQVPA
+607 ANSIQDLKQIPTL
-619 FALIAAGPRTA
+619 ALIAVGSREL
-630 ESWHGKPAEM
+630 ESWHAKPQPM
-640 DFFDFKGDVEE
+640 DFFDFKGEVEE
-651 ILAAARLKVEY
+651 ILAAGRVKVEY
-662 VRSERAWLHPG
+662 VRSERSWLHPG

-679 LNGQSIGYLGRL
+679 VDGKSIGYLGRL
-691 HPSLEAELDLSAT
+691 HPSLENELDLSTT

-710 QQAILQTYVS
+710 QAAVLQSYVS

-737 LISDKINVS
+737 LISDNINVRD
-746 EIQQLIEK
+746 IQQLIEK

-761 SAWLFDV
+761 STWLFDV

-800 SGMDNILQ
+800 SGMDNIIQ

>member
-1 MRLRVLPFEKEGVRG
+1 
-16 GFRNSDLQV
+16 
-25 FNEMKISENWL
+25 MKISENWL
-36 RAWVNPEIDSGTLS
+36 RTWVNPAIDSEKLS

-59 VDDMAPAAKPFSGVV
+59 VDDLSPAAKPFTGVV

-111 VRAGMKAPVATI
+111 VRAGMKAPVAMI

-153 DLEDKIDGLL
+153 DLEDKLDGLL

-171 GVDIREYLEL
+171 GVNVREYLDL
-181 DDHVIDISITPN
+181 DDNVIDISITPN
-193 RGDCFSIRGVARE
+193 RGDCFSIRGIARE
-206 IGVINQLPV
+206 IAVINQLAVNTPEIQAV
-215 AAPEI
+215 AATISDE
-220 KEVAA
+220 KTVQSL
-225 AIADHKN
+225 
-232 VIVDTDGCPRYLGRV
+232 TDGCPRYLGRV
-247 IKNVNTKAPTPA
+247 IKNVNTKAATPE

-281 YVLIELGQPLHAF
+281 YVLIELGQPMHAF
-294 DGGKVEGAVHVR
+294 DGAKVQGGIQVR
-306 QAAAGEKLV
+306 MASAAEKLV

-329 VIADDA
+329 VIADDE
-335 KALAIAGIM
+335 KVLAMAGIM
-344 GGLSSSVT
+344 GGLSSAVS
-352 DETAEI
+352 DETTEI

-391 DFELPMAAM
+391 DFELPLLAM

-418 TAVEQAALLPKR
+418 TVAEQVAQLPTR
-430 EAIALNQAQVDQL
+430 SAIELNQAQVDQL
-443 LGYAV
+443 LGYSVDA
-448 EPAFISDA
+448 AFIADA
-456 LSRLGCA
+456 LTRLGCE
-463 VTVKAE
+463 VTVQAE
-469 GEWTVVPPSH
+469 GQWSVVPPSH
-479 RYDMAIYQDLI
+479 RFDMAIYQDLI
-490 EEVARIHGYD
+490 EEIARIHGYD

-505 LPVMDVKLAKY
+505 LPVIDVQLAKY
-516 ADQFELAQLRQTAV
+516 QDQFEVGQLRQTAV

-545 KLEKQLNPQVQPL
+545 KLEKQLNPAVNPL

-585 NLNRQQSRVR
+585 NVNRQQNRVR
-595 FFELGLRFDYQG
+595 FFELGLRFDYQN
-607 ASSIHDLKQVPA
+607 ASSIHDLKQIPT
-619 FALIAAGPRTA
+619 FALIAVGAKAA
-630 ESWHGKPAEM
+630 ESWHAKAQPM
-640 DFFDFKGDVEE
+640 DFFDFKGDIEE
-651 ILAAARLKVEY
+651 ILAAGRVQVEY

-673 QSAEIL
+673 QSAEIM
-679 LNGQSIGYLGRL
+679 LNGQSIGYFGRL
-691 HPSLEAELDLSAT
+691 HPSLEDELDLGIT
-704 WVAELD
+704 WVAEFD
-710 QQAILQTYVS
+710 QAAVLQTYVS

-754 TGGELLD
+754 TGGALLD
-761 SAWLFDV
+761 STWLFDV

-774 EEGKRSLAFALLWQH
+774 EQGKRSLAFALLWQH
-789 PSRTLEDAEIK
+789 PTRTLEDAEIK

>member
-1 MRLRVLPFEKEGVRG
+1 
-16 GFRNSDLQV
+16 
-25 FNEMKISENWL
+25 MKISENWL
-36 RAWVNPEIDSGTLS
+36 RTWVNPAIDSDTLS

-59 VDDMAPAAKPFSGVV
+59 VDELVPAAKHFTGVV

-81 EQHPDADRLR
+81 IQHPDADRLR

-111 VRAGMKAPVATI
+111 VRVGMKAPVATI

-163 ELPADAPV
+163 ELPDDAPV
-171 GVDIREYLEL
+171 GVNIREYLNL

-215 AAPEI
+215 TAPEI
-220 KEVAA
+220 TEVAA
-225 AIADHKN
+225 TIADQKQVH
-232 VIVDTDGCPRYLGRV
+232 VSTDGCPRYLGRV
-247 IKNVNTKAPTPA
+247 IKNVNTKAATPE
-259 WMERALARSGI
+259 WMEQALARSGI

-281 YVLIELGQPLHAF
+281 YVLMELGQPLHAF
-294 DGGKVEGAVHVR
+294 DGGQVQGSVHVR
-306 QAAAGEKLV
+306 QATANEKLV
-315 LLNEQEVEL
+315 LLNEQEIEL
-324 QEDVM
+324 TEDVM

-352 DETAEI
+352 DATTEI

-371 GRARRF
+371 GRARRY

-391 DFELPMAAM
+391 DFELPMIAM
-400 HRASQLIAELAG
+400 HRASQLIQSLAG

-418 TAVEQAALLPKR
+418 TVAERTALLPKR
-430 EAIALNQAQVDQL
+430 EAIELTQAQVDQL
-443 LGYAV
+443 LGYSV
-448 EPAFISDA
+448 ESAFITDA
-456 LSRLGCA
+456 LQRLGCD

-479 RYDMAIYQDLI
+479 RYDMTIYQDLI

-505 LPVMDVKLAKY
+505 LPVIDVKLAKHQ
-516 ADQFELAQLRQTAV
+516 DQFELPQLRQTLV

-540 SFADA
+540 SFADL
-545 KLEKQLNPQVQPL
+545 KLEKQLNSQVNPL

-585 NLNRQQSRVR
+585 NINRQQSRVR
-595 FFELGLRFDYQG
+595 FFELGLRFDYQN
-607 ASSIHDLKQVPA
+607 AQTIDDLNQIPTLA
-619 FALIAAGPRTA
+619 MIAVGSKHA
-630 ESWHGKPAEM
+630 ESWHGKAQAM
-640 DFFDFKGDVEE
+640 DFFDFKGEVEE
-651 ILAAARLKVEY
+651 VLAAGRVQVEY
-662 VRSERAWLHPG
+662 VRSEREWLHPG

-679 LNGQSIGYLGRL
+679 IDGKSVGYLGRL
-691 HPSLEAELDLSAT
+691 HPSLENALDLSTT

-710 QQAILQTYVS
+710 QSAVLQTYVS

-737 LISDKINVS
+737 VISDKINVS

-761 SAWLFDV
+761 STWLFDV

-774 EEGKRSLAFALLWQH
+774 EQGKRSLAFALLWQH

-800 SGMDNILQ
+800 SGMDHIIQ
-808 VLENTY
+808 VLESTY

>member
-1 MRLRVLPFEKEGVRG
+1 
-16 GFRNSDLQV
+16 
-25 FNEMKISENWL
+25 MKISENWL
-36 RAWVNPEIDSGTLS
+36 RTWVNPAVDSETLS

-59 VDDMAPAAKPFSGVV
+59 VDELAPAAKPFTGVV

-137 LRGVESQGML
+137 LRGIESQGML

-163 ELPADAPV
+163 ELPSDAPV
-171 GVDIREYLEL
+171 GVNIREYLDL

-193 RGDCFSIRGVARE
+193 RGDCFSIRGIARE

-215 AAPEI
+215 TTPEI
-220 KEVAA
+220 TEVAA
-225 AIADHKN
+225 SIADEKK
-232 VIVDTDGCPRYLGRV
+232 VVVETAGCPRYLGRV
-247 IKNVNTKAPTPA
+247 IKNVNTKAPTPE
-259 WMERALARSGI
+259 WIERALARSGI

-294 DGGKVEGAVHVR
+294 DGGKVQGSVHVR
-306 QAAAGEKLV
+306 QATAAEKLV

-324 QEDVM
+324 SDDVM
-329 VIADDA
+329 VIADDE

-352 DETAEI
+352 DETTEI

-371 GRARRF
+371 GRARSF

-391 DFELPMAAM
+391 DFELPLIAM

-418 TAVEQAALLPKR
+418 TVAEKSELLPKR
-430 EAIALNQAQVDQL
+430 EAIELNQAQVDQL
-443 LGYAV
+443 LGYKV
-448 EPAFISDA
+448 ESDFITDA
-456 LSRLGCA
+456 LTRLGCD

-469 GEWTVVPPSH
+469 GQWSVVPPSH

-500 NIQIS
+500 NIKIS
-505 LPVMDVKLAKY
+505 LPVIDVKLAKHQ
-516 ADQFELAQLRQTAV
+516 DQFEVAQLRQTLV

-545 KLEKQLNPQVQPL
+545 KLEKQLNPAVNPL
-558 ALANPISSDLAV
+558 MLANPISSELAA

-585 NLNRQQSRVR
+585 NINRQQNRVR
-595 FFELGLRFDYQG
+595 FFELGLRFDYQN
-607 ASSIHDLKQVPA
+607 AQSIHDLKQIPTL
-619 FALIAAGPRTA
+619 ALIAVGAKTA
-630 ESWHGKPAEM
+630 ESWHGKAQPM
-640 DFFDFKGDVEE
+640 DFFDLKGEVEE
-651 ILAAARLKVEY
+651 ILAAGRVKVEY
-662 VRSERAWLHPG
+662 VRSERSWLHPG

-679 LNGQSIGYLGRL
+679 VDGQSVGYLGRL
-691 HPSLEAELDLSAT
+691 HPSLEDELDLGMT

-710 QQAILQTYVS
+710 QKAVLQTYVS

-737 LISDKINVS
+737 LINDKINVS
-746 EIQQLIEK
+746 EIQGLIEK

-761 SAWLFDV
+761 STWLFDV

>member
-1 MRLRVLPFEKEGVRG
+1 
-16 GFRNSDLQV
+16 
-25 FNEMKISENWL
+25 MKISENWL
-36 RAWVNPEIDSGTLS
+36 RTWVNPAIDSDTLS

-59 VDDMAPAAKPFSGVV
+59 VDELAPVAKPFTGVV
-74 VGEVLTV
+74 VGEVLTD

-123 GAVLPGDFKIKKGK
+123 GAILPGDFKIKKGK

-163 ELPADAPV
+163 ELPDDAPV
-171 GVDIREYLEL
+171 GVNIREYLKL
-181 DDHVIDISITPN
+181 DDNVIDISITPN
-193 RGDCFSIRGVARE
+193 RGDCFSIRGIARE
-206 IGVINQLPV
+206 VAVINQLQMNE
-215 AAPEI
+215 PEI
-220 KEVAA
+220 KSVDATITDEKKV
-225 AIADHKN
+225 
-232 VIVDTDGCPRYLGRV
+232 VINTDGAPRYLGRV
-247 IKNVNTKAPTPA
+247 IKNVNVKAATPE
-259 WMERALARSGI
+259 WMEQALARSGI
-270 RQHSILVDITN
+270 RTHSILVDVTN
-281 YVLIELGQPLHAF
+281 YVLMELGQPMHAF
-294 DGGKVEGAVHVR
+294 DLAKIEGTVHVR
-306 QAAAGEKLV
+306 QAQPQEKLQ
-315 LLNEQEVEL
+315 LLNDQEVEL
-324 QEDVM
+324 QDDVM
-329 VIADDA
+329 VIADDQ

-344 GGLSSSVT
+344 GGLASSVT
-352 DETAEI
+352 DDTTDI

-366 PLHIA
+366 PLAIA

-377 GLHTDASQRYERGV
+377 GLHTDSSQRYERGV
-391 DFELPMAAM
+391 DFELPLIAM
-400 HRASQLIAELAG
+400 NRASQLIQELAG

-418 TAVEQAALLPKR
+418 TVVEKSDLLPKR
-430 EAIALNQAQVDQL
+430 EAIELKQAQVDQL
-443 LGYAV
+443 LGYKVAA
-448 EPAFISDA
+448 EFITDA
-456 LSRLGCA
+456 LTRLGCE
-463 VTVKAE
+463 VTVQAN
-469 GEWTVVPPSH
+469 GEWSVVPPSH

-490 EEVARIHGYD
+490 EEVARIDGYD

-505 LPVMDVKLAKY
+505 LPSMDVQLAKY
-516 ADQFELAQLRQTAV
+516 QDRFEIAQLRQTVV

-545 KLEKQLNPQVQPL
+545 KLEKQLNPQVSPL
-558 ALANPISSDLAV
+558 MLANPISSDLAV

-595 FFELGLRFDYQG
+595 FFELGLRFDYQN
-607 ASSIHDLKQVPA
+607 ANSIQDLKQIPTL
-619 FALIAAGPRTA
+619 ALVAVGSREP
-630 ESWHGKPAEM
+630 ESWHAKPQPM
-640 DFFDFKGDVEE
+640 DFFDFKGEVEE
-651 ILAAARLKVEY
+651 ILAAGRVKVEY
-662 VRSERAWLHPG
+662 VRSERPWLHPG

-679 LNGQSIGYLGRL
+679 VDGQSIGYLGRL
-691 HPSLEAELDLSAT
+691 HPSLENELDLSTT

-710 QQAILQTYVS
+710 QAAVLQSYVS

-737 LISDKINVS
+737 LISDNINVRD
-746 EIQQLIEK
+746 IQQLIEK

-761 SAWLFDV
+761 STWLFDV

-800 SGMDNILQ
+800 SGMDNIIQ

>member
-1 MRLRVLPFEKEGVRG
+1 
-16 GFRNSDLQV
+16 
-25 FNEMKISENWL
+25 MKISENWL
-36 RAWVNPEIDSGTLS
+36 RTWVNPAIDSDTLS
-50 DQLTMLGLE
+50 NQLTMLGLE
-59 VDDMAPAAKPFSGVV
+59 VDGMDPAAKPFTGVV

-81 EQHPDADRLR
+81 VQHPDADRLR

-111 VRAGMKAPVATI
+111 VRVGMKAPVATI

-163 ELPADAPV
+163 ELPSDAPV
-171 GVDIREYLEL
+171 GINIREYLNL

-193 RGDCFSIRGVARE
+193 RGDCFSIRGIARE

-215 AAPEI
+215 TVPDI
-220 KEVAA
+220 KHVVAT
-225 AIADHKN
+225 ITDEKKV
-232 VIVDTDGCPRYLGRV
+232 VISTDGCPRYLGRV
-247 IKNVNTKAPTPA
+247 IKNVNTKASTPI

-294 DGGKVEGAVHVR
+294 DGDKVQGSVQVR
-306 QAAAGEKLV
+306 QATAAEKLT

-324 QEDVM
+324 SEKVM

-344 GGLSSSVT
+344 GGISSSVT
-352 DETAEI
+352 DETTEI

-366 PLHIA
+366 PLAIA
-371 GRARRF
+371 GRARSF

-391 DFELPMAAM
+391 DFELPMIAM
-400 HRASQLIAELAG
+400 HRASQLIKELAG

-418 TAVEQAALLPKR
+418 TVTEQAELLPTR
-430 EAIALNQAQVDQL
+430 EAIELNQAQVDQL
-443 LGYAV
+443 LGYQV
-448 EPAFISDA
+448 ESDFITDA
-456 LSRLGCA
+456 LTRLGCT
-463 VTVKAE
+463 VTVKAV

-479 RYDMAIYQDLI
+479 RYDMTIYQDLI

-500 NIQIS
+500 NIQMS
-505 LPVMDVKLAKY
+505 LPVIDVKLAKHQ
-516 ADQFELAQLRQTAV
+516 DQFELPQLRQTLV

-540 SFADA
+540 SFSDL
-545 KLEKQLNPQVQPL
+545 KLEKQLNPSVNPL

-585 NLNRQQSRVR
+585 NINRQQSRVR
-595 FFELGLRFDYQG
+595 FFELGLRFDYQN
-607 ASSIHDLKQVPA
+607 AKNINDLKQIPTLA
-619 FALIAAGPRTA
+619 MIAVGAKTA
-630 ESWHGKPAEM
+630 ESWHGKPQSM
-640 DFFDFKGDVEE
+640 DFFDLKGEVEE
-651 ILAAARLKVEY
+651 LLGAARVQADY
-662 VRSERAWLHPG
+662 VRSTREWLHPG

-679 LNGQSIGYLGRL
+679 VAGKSIGYLGRL
-691 HPSLEAELDLSAT
+691 HPSLEDELDLGIT

-710 QQAILQTYVS
+710 QLAVLQTYVS

-737 LISDKINVS
+737 LISDNINVS
-746 EIQQLIEK
+746 EIQQLIGK
-754 TGGELLD
+754 AGGELLD
-761 SAWLFDV
+761 SSWLFDV

-774 EEGKRSLAFALLWQH
+774 ENGKRSLAFALLWQH

-800 SGMDNILQ
+800 SGMDHIIQ
-808 VLENTY
+808 VLESTY

>member
-1 MRLRVLPFEKEGVRG
+1 
-16 GFRNSDLQV
+16 
-25 FNEMKISENWL
+25 MKISESWL
-36 RAWVNPEIDSGTLS
+36 RTWVNPAIDSETLT

-59 VDDMAPAAKPFSGVV
+59 VDELAPIAKPFTGVV
-74 VGEVLTV
+74 VGEVLSI

-111 VRAGMKAPVATI
+111 VRVGMKAPVATI

-137 LRGVESQGML
+137 LRGIESQGML

-163 ELPADAPV
+163 ELPQDAPV
-171 GVDIREYLEL
+171 GTNIRDYLKL

-193 RGDCFSIRGVARE
+193 RGDCFSIRGIARE
-206 IGVINQLPV
+206 IGVINQLTVTP
-215 AAPEI
+215 P
-220 KEVAA
+220 
-225 AIADHKN
+225 AIAAVESSISEQKQVHLA
-232 VIVDTDGCPRYLGRV
+232 TGGAPRYLGRA
-247 IKNVNTKAPTPA
+247 IKNVNVQAQTPD
-259 WMERALARSGI
+259 WMAHALSCSGI
-270 RQHSILVDITN
+270 RTHSILVDITN
-281 YVLIELGQPLHAF
+281 YVLMELGQPMHAF
-294 DGGKVEGAVHVR
+294 DLAKIDGDIHVR
-306 QAAAGEKLV
+306 QAADQEKLV

-324 QEDVM
+324 NPDIM
-329 VIADDA
+329 VIADNS

-344 GGLSSSVT
+344 GGLDSSVT
-352 DETAEI
+352 DETRDI

-366 PLHIA
+366 PLAIA

-377 GLHTDASQRYERGV
+377 GLHTDSSQRYERGV
-391 DFELPMAAM
+391 DFELPMLAM
-400 HRASQLIAELAG
+400 HRASELIQQYAG

-418 TAVEQAALLPKR
+418 SVAEKAELLPKR
-430 EAIALNQAQVDQL
+430 DPITLHQSQVDAL
-443 LGYAV
+443 LGYRV
-448 EPAFISDA
+448 ETDFITDA
-456 LSRLGCA
+456 LQRLGCE
-463 VTVKAE
+463 VTVIAT
-469 GEWTVVPPSH
+469 GEWQVVPPSH
-479 RYDMAIYQDLI
+479 RFDLAIYQDLI

-500 NIQIS
+500 NIQIA
-505 LPVMDVKLAKY
+505 LPKIDVQLAQY
-516 ADQFELAQLRQTAV
+516 QDHLELAALRQTVA

-540 SFADA
+540 SFADL
-545 KLEKQLNPQVQPL
+545 KLEKQLNPNVNPL

-570 MRSTLLSSLIPCVQY
+570 MRSTLLSSLIPCVQH

-595 FFELGLRFDYQG
+595 FFELGLRFDYQH
-607 ASSIHDLKQVPA
+607 ATSIHDLQQIPTL
-619 FALIAAGPRTA
+619 ALIAVGSRTP
-630 ESWHGKPAEM
+630 ELWHGKVQPM
-640 DFFDFKGDVEE
+640 DFFDLKNEVEQ
-651 ILAAARLKVEY
+651 ILAAGRLNVSY
-662 VRSERAWLHPG
+662 VRSERVWLHPG

-679 LNGQSIGYLGRL
+679 VDGQSIGYLGRL
-691 HPSLEAELDLSAT
+691 HPSLENELDLGTT
-704 WVAELD
+704 WVAEID
-710 QQAILQTYVS
+710 QKAILQSYVS

-746 EIQQLIEK
+746 DIQQLIK
-754 TGGELLD
+754 QTGGDLLD
-761 SAWLFDV
+761 STWLFDV

-774 EEGKRSLAFALLWQH
+774 EQGKRSLAFALLWQH

-800 SGMDNILQ
+800 SGMDNIIQ

>member
-1 MRLRVLPFEKEGVRG
+1 
-16 GFRNSDLQV
+16 
-25 FNEMKISENWL
+25 MKISENWL
-36 RAWVNPEIDSGTLS
+36 RTWVNPAIDSDTLS

-59 VDDMAPAAKPFSGVV
+59 VDELAPVAKPFTGVV

-123 GAVLPGDFKIKKGK
+123 GAILPGDFKIKKGK

-163 ELPADAPV
+163 ELPDDAPV
-171 GVDIREYLEL
+171 GVNIREYLKL
-181 DDHVIDISITPN
+181 DDNVIDISITPN
-193 RGDCFSIRGVARE
+193 RGDCFSIRGIARE
-206 IGVINQLPV
+206 IAVINQLQMNEPD
-215 AAPEI
+215 I
-220 KEVAA
+220 KSVDAT
-225 AIADHKN
+225 IADEKKV
-232 VIVDTDGCPRYLGRV
+232 VISTEGAPRYLGRV
-247 IKNVNTKAPTPA
+247 IKNVNVKAATPE
-259 WMERALARSGI
+259 WMEQALARSGI
-270 RQHSILVDITN
+270 RTHSILVDVTN
-281 YVLIELGQPLHAF
+281 YVLMELGQPMHAF
-294 DGGKVEGAVHVR
+294 DLAKIEGTVHVR
-306 QAAAGEKLV
+306 QAQPQEKLQ
-315 LLNEQEVEL
+315 LLNDQEVEL
-324 QEDVM
+324 QEDIM
-329 VIADDA
+329 VIADDQ

-344 GGLSSSVT
+344 GGLASSVT
-352 DETAEI
+352 DDTTDI

-366 PLHIA
+366 PLAIA

-377 GLHTDASQRYERGV
+377 GLHTDSSQRYERGV
-391 DFELPMAAM
+391 DFELPLIAM
-400 HRASQLIAELAG
+400 NRASQLIQELAG

-418 TAVEQAALLPKR
+418 TVAEKTEILPKR
-430 EAIALNQAQVDQL
+430 EAIELKQAQVDQL
-443 LGYAV
+443 LGYQLTAD
-448 EPAFISDA
+448 FIADA
-456 LSRLGCA
+456 LTRLGCE

-469 GEWTVVPPSH
+469 GEWNVVPPSH

-490 EEVARIHGYD
+490 EEVARIDGYD

-505 LPVMDVKLAKY
+505 LPSMDVQLAKY
-516 ADQFELAQLRQTAV
+516 QDRFEIAELRQTIV

-545 KLEKQLNPQVQPL
+545 KLEKQLNPQVNPL
-558 ALANPISSDLAV
+558 MLANPISSDLAA

-595 FFELGLRFDYQG
+595 FFELGLRFDYQD
-607 ASSIHDLKQVPA
+607 AKSIQDLKQIPTL
-619 FALIAAGPRTA
+619 ALVAVGSQQP
-630 ESWHGKPAEM
+630 ESWHVKPQPM
-640 DFFDFKGDVEE
+640 DFFDFKGEIEE
-651 ILAAARLKVEY
+651 ILAAGRVKVEY

-679 LNGQSIGYLGRL
+679 VDGQSIGYLGRL
-691 HPSLEAELDLSAT
+691 HPSLENELDLSTT

-710 QQAILQTYVS
+710 QTAVLQSYVS
-720 NFTELSRFPSVR
+720 NFTELSRFPSIR

-737 LISDKINVS
+737 LISDNINVRD
-746 EIQQLIEK
+746 IQQLIEK

-761 SAWLFDV
+761 STWLFDV

-800 SGMDNILQ
+800 SGMDNIIQ

>member
-1 MRLRVLPFEKEGVRG
+1 
-16 GFRNSDLQV
+16 
-25 FNEMKISENWL
+25 MKISENWL
-36 RAWVNPEIDSGTLS
+36 RTWVNPAIDSDTLS

-59 VDDMAPAAKPFSGVV
+59 VDELAPVAKPFTGVV

-163 ELPADAPV
+163 ELPDDAPV
-171 GVDIREYLEL
+171 GVNIREYLKL
-181 DDHVIDISITPN
+181 DDNVIDISITPN
-193 RGDCFSIRGVARE
+193 RGDCFSIRGIARE
-206 IGVINQLPV
+206 VAVINQLQMNE
-215 AAPEI
+215 PEI
-220 KEVAA
+220 KSVDATITDEKKV
-225 AIADHKN
+225 
-232 VIVDTDGCPRYLGRV
+232 VISTDGAPRYLGRV
-247 IKNVNTKAPTPA
+247 IKNVKVKAATPE
-259 WMERALARSGI
+259 WMEQALARSGI
-270 RQHSILVDITN
+270 RTHSILVDVTN
-281 YVLIELGQPLHAF
+281 YVLMELGQPMHAF
-294 DGGKVEGAVHVR
+294 DLAKIEGTVHVR
-306 QAAAGEKLV
+306 QAKPQEKLQ
-315 LLNEQEVEL
+315 LLNDQEVEL
-324 QEDVM
+324 QDDVM
-329 VIADDA
+329 VIADDQ

-344 GGLSSSVT
+344 GGLASSVT
-352 DETAEI
+352 DDTTDI

-366 PLHIA
+366 PLAIA

-377 GLHTDASQRYERGV
+377 GLHTDSSQRYERGV
-391 DFELPMAAM
+391 DFELPLIAM
-400 HRASQLIAELAG
+400 NRASQLIQELAG

-418 TAVEQAALLPKR
+418 TVAEKSDLLPKR
-430 EAIALNQAQVDQL
+430 EAIELKQVQVDQL
-443 LGYAV
+443 LGYKVAA
-448 EPAFISDA
+448 EFITDA
-456 LSRLGCA
+456 LTRLGCE
-463 VTVKAE
+463 VTVQAD
-469 GEWTVVPPSH
+469 GEWSVVPPSH

-490 EEVARIHGYD
+490 EEVARIDGYD

-505 LPVMDVKLAKY
+505 LPSMDVQLAKY
-516 ADQFELAQLRQTAV
+516 QDRFEIAQLRQTVV

-545 KLEKQLNPQVQPL
+545 KLEKQLNPQVSPL
-558 ALANPISSDLAV
+558 MLANPISSDLAA

-595 FFELGLRFDYQG
+595 FFELGLRFDYQN
-607 ASSIHDLKQVPA
+607 ANSIQDLKQIPTL
-619 FALIAAGPRTA
+619 ALVAVGSREP
-630 ESWHGKPAEM
+630 ESWHAKPQPM
-640 DFFDFKGDVEE
+640 DFFDFKGEVEE
-651 ILAAARLKVEY
+651 ILAAGRVKVEY
-662 VRSERAWLHPG
+662 VRSERPWLHPG

-679 LNGQSIGYLGRL
+679 VDGQSIGYLGRL
-691 HPSLEAELDLSAT
+691 HPSLENELDLSTT

-710 QQAILQTYVS
+710 QAAVLQSYVS

-737 LISDKINVS
+737 LISDNINVRD
-746 EIQQLIEK
+746 IQQLIEK

-761 SAWLFDV
+761 STWLFDV

-800 SGMDNILQ
+800 SGMDNIIQ

>member
-1 MRLRVLPFEKEGVRG
+1 
-16 GFRNSDLQV
+16 
-25 FNEMKISENWL
+25 MKISENWL
-36 RAWVNPEIDSGTLS
+36 RTWVNPAIDSDTLS

-59 VDDMAPAAKPFSGVV
+59 VDELAPVAKPFTGVV

-163 ELPADAPV
+163 ELPDDAPV
-171 GVDIREYLEL
+171 GVNIREYLKL
-181 DDHVIDISITPN
+181 DDNVIDISITPN
-193 RGDCFSIRGVARE
+193 RGDCFSIRGIARE
-206 IGVINQLPV
+206 VAVINQLQMNE
-215 AAPEI
+215 PEI
-220 KEVAA
+220 KSVDATITDEKKV
-225 AIADHKN
+225 
-232 VIVDTDGCPRYLGRV
+232 VINTDGAPRYLGRV
-247 IKNVNTKAPTPA
+247 IKNVNVKAATPE
-259 WMERALARSGI
+259 WMEQALARSGI
-270 RQHSILVDITN
+270 RTHSILVDVTN
-281 YVLIELGQPLHAF
+281 YVLMELGQPMHAF
-294 DGGKVEGAVHVR
+294 DLAKIEGTVHVR
-306 QAAAGEKLV
+306 QAQPQEKLQ
-315 LLNEQEVEL
+315 LLNDQEVEL

-329 VIADDA
+329 VIADDQ

-344 GGLSSSVT
+344 GGLASSVT
-352 DETAEI
+352 DDTTDI

-366 PLHIA
+366 PLAIA

-377 GLHTDASQRYERGV
+377 GLHTDSSQRYERGV
-391 DFELPMAAM
+391 DFELPLIAM
-400 HRASQLIAELAG
+400 NRASQLIQELAG

-418 TAVEQAALLPKR
+418 TVAEKADLLPKR
-430 EAIALNQAQVDQL
+430 EAIELKQAQVDQL
-443 LGYAV
+443 LGYKVAA
-448 EPAFISDA
+448 EFITDA
-456 LSRLGCA
+456 LTRLGCE
-463 VTVKAE
+463 VTIQAD
-469 GEWTVVPPSH
+469 GEWSVVPPSH

-490 EEVARIHGYD
+490 EEVARIDGYD

-505 LPVMDVKLAKY
+505 LPSMDVQLAKY
-516 ADQFELAQLRQTAV
+516 QDRFEIAQLRQTVV

-545 KLEKQLNPQVQPL
+545 KLEKQLNPQVSPL
-558 ALANPISSDLAV
+558 MLANPISSDLAA

-595 FFELGLRFDYQG
+595 FFELGLRFDYQN
-607 ASSIHDLKQVPA
+607 ANSIQDLKQIPTL
-619 FALIAAGPRTA
+619 ALVAVGSREP
-630 ESWHGKPAEM
+630 ESWHAKPQPM
-640 DFFDFKGDVEE
+640 DFFDFKGEVEE
-651 ILAAARLKVEY
+651 ILAAGRVKVEY
-662 VRSERAWLHPG
+662 VRSERPWLHPG

-679 LNGQSIGYLGRL
+679 VDGQSIGYLGRL
-691 HPSLEAELDLSAT
+691 HPSLENELDLSTT

-710 QQAILQTYVS
+710 QAAVLQSYVS

-737 LISDKINVS
+737 LISDNINVRD
-746 EIQQLIEK
+746 IQQLIEK

-761 SAWLFDV
+761 STWLFDV

-800 SGMDNILQ
+800 SGMDNIIQ

>member
-1 MRLRVLPFEKEGVRG
+1 
-16 GFRNSDLQV
+16 
-25 FNEMKISENWL
+25 MKISENWL
-36 RAWVNPEIDSGTLS
+36 RTWVNPAIDSETLS

-59 VDDMAPAAKPFSGVV
+59 VDDLSPAAKPFTGVV

-111 VRAGMKAPVATI
+111 VRVGMKAPVATI

-137 LRGVESQGML
+137 LRGIESQGML

-171 GVDIREYLEL
+171 GVNVREYLDL

-193 RGDCFSIRGVARE
+193 RGDCFSIRGIARE
-206 IGVINQLPV
+206 IAVINQMT
-215 AAPEI
+215 ATAPEI

-225 AIADHKN
+225 TIADEKK
-232 VIVDTDGCPRYLGRV
+232 VIVSTEGCPRYLGRV
-247 IKNVNTKAPTPA
+247 IKNVNTKAPTPE

-281 YVLIELGQPLHAF
+281 YVLMELGQPLHAF
-294 DGGKVEGAVHVR
+294 DGGKVQGAVHVR
-306 QAAAGEKLV
+306 QATAAEKLV

-324 QEDVM
+324 NEKVM
-329 VIADDA
+329 VIADDE

-344 GGLSSSVT
+344 GGLTSSVT
-352 DETAEI
+352 DETTEI

-371 GRARRF
+371 GRARSF

-391 DFELPMAAM
+391 DFELPMMAM

-412 GEFGPI
+412 GEFGTI
-418 TAVEQAALLPKR
+418 TVAEQAEVLPKR
-430 EAIALNQAQVDQL
+430 EAIELKQAQVDQL
-443 LGYAV
+443 LGYRV
-448 EPAFISDA
+448 EGEFIADA
-456 LSRLGCA
+456 LTRLGCV

-469 GEWTVVPPSH
+469 GQWSVVPPSH

-505 LPVMDVKLAKY
+505 LPKIDAQLAKY
-516 ADQFELAQLRQTAV
+516 QDQFEVAQLRQTLV

-540 SFADA
+540 SFADL
-545 KLEKQLNPQVQPL
+545 KLEKQLNPAVNPL

-585 NLNRQQSRVR
+585 NINRQQSRVR
-595 FFELGLRFDYQG
+595 FFELGLRFDYQD
-607 ASSIHDLKQVPA
+607 ASNIHDLKQIPTLA
-619 FALIAAGPRTA
+619 MIAVGAKQA
-630 ESWHGKPAEM
+630 ESWHGKPQAM
-640 DFFDFKGDVEE
+640 DFFDFKGEVEE
-651 ILAAARLKVEY
+651 VLAAGRVQVEY
-662 VRSERAWLHPG
+662 VRSERVWLHPG

-679 LNGQSIGYLGRL
+679 VAGQSIGYLGRL
-691 HPSLEAELDLSAT
+691 HPTLEAELDLGTT

-710 QQAILQTYVS
+710 QKAVLQTYVS

-737 LISDKINVS
+737 LISDKINIG
-746 EIQQLIEK
+746 EIQQLITK
-754 TGGELLD
+754 TGGELLN
-761 SAWLFDV
+761 SNWLFDV

-774 EEGKRSLAFALLWQH
+774 EAGKRSLAFALLWQH

-800 SGMDNILQ
+800 SGMDTIIEVLQ
-808 VLENTY
+808 NTY

>member
-1 MRLRVLPFEKEGVRG
+1 
-16 GFRNSDLQV
+16 
-25 FNEMKISENWL
+25 MKISENWL
-36 RAWVNPEIDSGTLS
+36 RTWVNPAIDSDTLS

-59 VDDMAPAAKPFSGVV
+59 VDELAPVAKPFTGVV

-123 GAVLPGDFKIKKGK
+123 GAILPGDFKIKKGK

-163 ELPADAPV
+163 ELPDDAPV
-171 GVDIREYLEL
+171 GVNIREYLKL
-181 DDHVIDISITPN
+181 DDNVIDISITPN
-193 RGDCFSIRGVARE
+193 RGDCFSIRGIARE
-206 IGVINQLPV
+206 VAVINQLQMNE
-215 AAPEI
+215 PEI
-220 KEVAA
+220 KSVDATITDEKKV
-225 AIADHKN
+225 
-232 VIVDTDGCPRYLGRV
+232 VINTDGAPRYLGRV
-247 IKNVNTKAPTPA
+247 IKNVNVKAATPE
-259 WMERALARSGI
+259 WMEQALARSGI
-270 RQHSILVDITN
+270 RTHSILVDITN
-281 YVLIELGQPLHAF
+281 YVLMELGQPMHAF
-294 DGGKVEGAVHVR
+294 DLAKIEGAVHVR
-306 QAAAGEKLV
+306 QAQPQEKLQ
-315 LLNEQEVEL
+315 LLNDQEVEL

-329 VIADDA
+329 VIADDQ

-344 GGLSSSVT
+344 GGLASSVT
-352 DETAEI
+352 DDTTDI

-366 PLHIA
+366 PLAIA

-377 GLHTDASQRYERGV
+377 GLHTDSSQRYERGV
-391 DFELPMAAM
+391 DFELPLIAM
-400 HRASQLIAELAG
+400 NRASQLIQELAG

-418 TAVEQAALLPKR
+418 TVAEKADLLPKR
-430 EAIALNQAQVDQL
+430 EAIELKQAQVDQL
-443 LGYAV
+443 LGYKVAA
-448 EPAFISDA
+448 EFITDA
-456 LSRLGCA
+456 LTRLGCE
-463 VTVKAE
+463 VTVQAD
-469 GEWTVVPPSH
+469 GEWSVVPPSH

-490 EEVARIHGYD
+490 EEVARIDGYD

-505 LPVMDVKLAKY
+505 LPSMDVQLAKY
-516 ADQFELAQLRQTAV
+516 QDRFEIAQLRQTVV

-545 KLEKQLNPQVQPL
+545 KLEKQLNPQVSPL
-558 ALANPISSDLAV
+558 MLANPISSDLAA

-595 FFELGLRFDYQG
+595 FFELGLRFDYQN
-607 ASSIHDLKQVPA
+607 ANSIQDLKQIPTL
-619 FALIAAGPRTA
+619 ALVAVGSREP
-630 ESWHGKPAEM
+630 ESWHAKPQPM
-640 DFFDFKGDVEE
+640 DFFDFKGEVEE
-651 ILAAARLKVEY
+651 ILAAGRVKVEY
-662 VRSERAWLHPG
+662 VRSERPWLHPG

-679 LNGQSIGYLGRL
+679 VDGQSIGYLGRL
-691 HPSLEAELDLSAT
+691 HPSLENELDLSTT

-710 QQAILQTYVS
+710 QAAVLQSYVS

-737 LISDKINVS
+737 LISDNINVRD
-746 EIQQLIEK
+746 IQQLIEK

-761 SAWLFDV
+761 STWLFDV

-800 SGMDNILQ
+800 SGMDNIIQ

>member
-1 MRLRVLPFEKEGVRG
+1 
-16 GFRNSDLQV
+16 
-25 FNEMKISENWL
+25 MKISENWL
-36 RAWVNPEIDSGTLS
+36 RTWVNPAIDSETLS

-59 VDDMAPAAKPFSGVV
+59 VDELAPVAKPFTGVV

-163 ELPADAPV
+163 ELPTDAPV
-171 GVDIREYLEL
+171 GVNIREYLKL
-181 DDHVIDISITPN
+181 DDNVIDISITPN
-193 RGDCFSIRGVARE
+193 RGDCFSIRGIARE
-206 IGVINQLPV
+206 IAVINQLQMNEPD
-215 AAPEI
+215 I
-220 KEVAA
+220 KSVDAT
-225 AIADHKN
+225 IADEKKV
-232 VIVDTDGCPRYLGRV
+232 VISTEGAPRYLGRV
-247 IKNVNTKAPTPA
+247 IKNVNVKAATPE
-259 WMERALARSGI
+259 WMEQALARSGI
-270 RQHSILVDITN
+270 RTHSILVDVTN
-281 YVLIELGQPLHAF
+281 YVLMELGQPMHAF
-294 DGGKVEGAVHVR
+294 DLAKIEGTVHVR
-306 QAAAGEKLV
+306 QAQPQEKLQ
-315 LLNEQEVEL
+315 LLNDQEVEL
-324 QEDVM
+324 QEDIM
-329 VIADDA
+329 VIADDQ

-344 GGLSSSVT
+344 GGLASSVT
-352 DETAEI
+352 DDTTDI

-366 PLHIA
+366 PLAIA

-377 GLHTDASQRYERGV
+377 GLHTDSSQRYERGV
-391 DFELPMAAM
+391 DFELPLIAM
-400 HRASQLIAELAG
+400 NRASQLIQELAG

-418 TAVEQAALLPKR
+418 TVAEKTEILPKR
-430 EAIALNQAQVDQL
+430 EAIELKQAQVDQL
-443 LGYAV
+443 LGYQLTAD
-448 EPAFISDA
+448 FIADA
-456 LSRLGCA
+456 LTRLGCE

-469 GEWTVVPPSH
+469 GEWNVVPPSH

-490 EEVARIHGYD
+490 EEVARIDGYD

-505 LPVMDVKLAKY
+505 LPSMDVQLAKY
-516 ADQFELAQLRQTAV
+516 QDRFEIAELRQTIV

-545 KLEKQLNPQVQPL
+545 KLEKQLNPQVNPL
-558 ALANPISSDLAV
+558 MLANPISSDLAA

-595 FFELGLRFDYQG
+595 FFELGLRFDYQD
-607 ASSIHDLKQVPA
+607 AKSIEDLKQIPTL
-619 FALIAAGPRTA
+619 ALVAVGSQQL
-630 ESWHGKPAEM
+630 ESWHVKPQPM
-640 DFFDFKGDVEE
+640 DFFDFKGEIEE
-651 ILAAARLKVEY
+651 ILAAGRVKVEY

-679 LNGQSIGYLGRL
+679 VDGQSIGYLGRL
-691 HPSLEAELDLSAT
+691 HPSLENELDLSTT

-710 QQAILQTYVS
+710 QTPVLQSYVS
-720 NFTELSRFPSVR
+720 NFTELSRFPSIR

-737 LISDKINVS
+737 LISDNINVRD
-746 EIQQLIEK
+746 IQQLIEK

-761 SAWLFDV
+761 STWLFDV

-800 SGMDNILQ
+800 SGMDNIIQ